1 MISNIDKTESERL
14 NQKLR
19 DIVTGKY
26 QSPAKQRN
34 NFFSTNL
41 NHVQNE
47 DSNLSIVPN
56 GTKDSNGVKHYTLE
70 KNAPAYLP
78 GAEKLFT
85 VRNNIVENQ
94 IKSINKQSE
103 RNEYYT
109 QKYKDTP
116 KTYEGYMNHAAYV
129 GDDEKRWL
137 EEQAAQYAT
146 VDDLKKKYNE
156 NNAEMVYLSKA
167 QDNLLNKMKEV
178 DEGGIE
184 YGKYANKYGK
194 LQIQRD
200 EIALEQKTLPYKISE
215 QARIT
220 AINERNK
227 YYSEKY
233 KDTPKT
239 YEGYMKHAQYVSS
252 DEREWLEKQAE
263 QYATPEDY
271 KKEADKASADYNYLN
286 SIKADVQG
294 NGGVASN
301 KLEDLISES
310 NRNYNKY
317 KSSAR
322 KKEYEE
328 KTKDIIEG
336 DARVRSIVQQYYAY
350 QKNSEQRKSDNDEA
364 VRIDLKSGNKY
375 TPEQEQRI
383 VENFN
388 NLANEGYDPKALYT
402 YYDRAMQEQASIE
415 NLQKIQQDAMN
426 NPVGASAWSV
436 LDNVVGS
443 VGDAFKYIGAGIAE
457 DVTGEYQWIDTND
470 TAAARV
476 NTVRST
482 VSDKIGADIGN
493 KTAGKVASFLYQTG
507 MSLADFAA
515 TLPLNLVPG
524 VGTGLQM
531 VLLSSE
537 AGTAAAKES
546 YDNTGSA
553 SKALSTGIWAG
564 IAEAFFEKFSIE
576 KTKYFASVTPDSVKS
591 IFKNAGKQMFTE
603 LTEEGLTTI
612 ANTMT
617 DCIING
623 NMSSIALEYQGYI
636 DEGYTKDE
644 ATAKCAGSFV
654 KQVLLDAAGGA
665 VSGGVL
671 GGTVSGISYAKGK
684 INSNIDMKK
693 SAEEIGK
700 EVMSGENFDINLLLE
715 QAKNSGS
722 EKAVSI
728 AKSIEKKMSG
738 NKNYKVNSV
747 DVGNLMKLIGAESLK
762 NTISENTDVKNDG
775 VTANEENINT
785 VSKEEITEHIKYN
798 FGNSHKNGITA
809 TDNKGKSVVIVGFES
824 SARYYGEADNKVR
837 VIADDGMVYN
847 ADSLTFNLPEYQS
860 LMNAAKN
867 FDTNGAGLLVQE
879 YGDYVNFKGKESD
892 INNYIDTFTQL
903 YEAGKMGAR
912 YNRVAAMKYYG
923 KYIDAI
929 GPQRA
934 MLAVEAGNKD
944 SDLFFNN
951 EEKLAR
957 IDRSSNVKANVYVEK
972 SAEEMVNLD
981 EGTRLALE
989 KLSEM
994 TGKEIILTADM
1005 DENGKIDFRNGKIY
1019 IRASLDGNYILPV
1032 AMHESM
1038 HSFRR
1043 ESSKDYRLI
1052 RNFVVDYLYASG
1064 HDVMKMAD
1072 NVKINY
1078 GDRLTTNEDW
1088 NEDCIE
1094 EIVCNSI
1101 MAIAGDESAMH
1112 KALQV
1117 AKADEGV
1124 LQKLANAIK
1133 NLASKI
1139 KEFIITHTTNE
1150 AAQAF
1155 VNDVKALDKLAEM
1168 FSNAADNIKAKSEEV
1183 ITNGQKNNTDKGVEN
1198 VKYSINK
1205 GFAKEYDNWDKKSTG
1220 FAFKVGTTST
1230 VLHKLGVNNKTIY
1243 WDATKI
1249 KKIKEKH
1256 PEMTDSIIK
1265 QVPNILENPII
1276 VMESNT
1282 VSGRLVLFGDV
1293 YDSKNNPVLV
1303 ALELNPT
1310 EKGGKS
1316 LNIIK
1321 IASAY
1326 GKDVDLQGFIN
1337 KSKILYVEPN
1347 KERTHNWLSV
1357 NRLKLPL
1364 PSTRFGFFNNSI
1376 SQNSKNVNTKNDESS
1391 NDIKYSI
1398 GYTTDNNPVVV
1409 INDDILKGVKK
1420 SDWVKTVKN
1429 TISDKFSNGIPIK
1442 GRFIKVNRITRNEYT
1457 NSKYSKNKKNYD
1469 TVIYKDKFKTANNL
1483 DEIIIASTNY
1493 VNEDLKHTRKDSFKE
1508 FARGDVLI
1516 RVGSNDYSAK
1526 VIVGFTKGN
1535 EMVLYDIIN
1544 FVPEKLDIKKI
1555 DTQYRPTTE
1564 NVESDRTSVSITNSI
1579 SENRNNVNTKNDE
1592 SSNDIK
1598 YSMGGLK
1605 AETADK
1611 SALEKAMELEKD
1623 GTDSEKIRKETGWF
1637 KGYDGK
1643 WRFEIDN
1650 SELEFKTD
1658 IEKNRAAAIELAKM
1672 KVKSAELEE
1681 KIVNDT
1687 ATKAEENEYYNL
1699 DEKMIEYRKG
1709 VKLSDVINH
1718 PKLFEAYPQLKN
1730 VDVYYEIS
1738 SVNRGVY
1745 SSNGNV
1751 IMLNPMHTID
1761 EQKEAI
1767 IHEIQH
1773 AIQGIENFANG
1784 SNLEYWKNLGY
1795 SDEEAMAMYYNT
1807 AGEREA
1813 RDVSARRDY
1822 NAEQRKNIRP
1832 DIDRKDVVF
1841 ANSGDAGYSADEN
1854 IMQNDFEKKV
1864 DQIENNTYNSND
1876 VVIMGKTPKILQDIG
1891 LNSLPVAMTKNHIYS
1906 VAVSEARAKSEG
1918 RYKKNTNYH
1927 NLGFN
1932 TVKKIYNK
1940 ISDPLMIIAHPDFT
1954 NKASRD
1960 STHKVIV
1967 LVDLSVNNKQV
1978 IAPILVDYE
1987 SIYSKKRMDVN
1998 LVATYFNKNNIND
2011 LIKEAIALEN
2021 NNQVGFYY
2029 LDKKRTQSIIKRT
2042 GYQLPRRLN
2051 NLSSNIIIRKIDSNV
2066 NKKINKITQSQ
2077 QFVRW
2082 FGDWQ
2087 NKPKTASKV
2096 VDGKGEPLVVYHQT
2110 ENDFN
2115 VFDTNKKG
2123 AGEFDSEMPTGIFMK
2138 PTNSN
2143 IGLSGNKQMALYA
2156 NIRNPLT
2163 VNNRAELVKFYEQ
2176 NIDGYKEARDYIS
2189 SIDSEYK
2196 QKYEQAE
2203 AEEDAEYSKLWTA
2216 REQGKIT
2223 EDEYQK
2229 AIESN
2234 ALDELEEEWHNKV
2247 NEASKE
2253 AKSLIDDYFKTSKYD
2268 GVIVK
2273 NDAGSFGRTTKTY
2286 IAFSNTQV
2294 KSATDNIGTFD
2305 GRNSD
2310 IRYAV
2315 DDTINDWLD
2324 DESTPQGIDYEKAVE
2339 KNPVI
2344 AVAKIYKSAAQTAK
2358 SGLAQGKNVKLAEKE
2373 YLRIAGSIM
2382 QTYGIK
2388 GKYNPNYKK
2397 ELASQLKNFVDSIG
2411 KKDANFTDLFEEL
2424 VNDCKGGI
2432 LLSGEYD
2439 KTLMREEREFLLDML
2454 QGKVLLIKPRDVQQI
2469 EEDYGSVANYR
2480 KKMFGKTYVA
2490 VKNKESGKGYYIED
2504 VITHIEENYPY
2515 LLNENAD
2522 GDMGY
2527 LWLEDLV
2534 NNVLKPKYKNPY
2546 FEGENS
2552 FYETPETAA
2561 IQMAFECASEIINAK
2576 TEKLKADTKADKK
2589 LIKEFETS
2597 QKEAINIATEIAEA
2611 KNKQYRQELKEAKER
2626 NIKLWKRNAK
2636 LSQEKKEEHRK
2647 RVEHSRELFSRLN
2660 KEKSKVRVEK
2670 NKNVYRNKIIEAQ
2683 KAIIASHYKTIREEY
2698 NEGRNKTE
2706 YLHKLGRMCD
2716 RLTKRLDGK
2725 AKNNEYIPDNLKGP
2739 IIDVL
2744 SCFTVK
2750 DAKNATPGYFGE
2762 WNRIKEVGES
2772 VAELA
2777 KEYNKMKPEPTPSTD
2792 LEKKEKEKP
2801 QNTFI
2806 DLESISYK
2814 EPVNKQL
2821 ENLAEMLE
2829 GQNIYT
2835 LTSHEL
2841 SAIYDTMQRLD
2852 ESLRDAVQIIVD
2864 GRKQN
2869 FKELAN
2875 EAMQEVKNNKARVD
2889 YSKMKNVLAAPAKQL
2904 GKSFVATHLDP
2915 VRYGRMLSNYHD
2927 DSIIYKMFS
2936 DLHKGENHAI
2946 ALQHKAISRIK
2957 EVTIKYSDEVKKI
2970 QNEDVKEF
2978 DFRDVE
2984 TGRRVPIT
2992 KGVLLAIYLTDR
3004 QKSGHIHLLGG
3015 TEETYAN
3022 EAGHYTVLPNLELS
3036 NKKLKRTANENS
3048 HKVRFNV
3055 ESLKRIEK
3063 YVQNDKVLTELAT
3076 AISEVYNQT
3085 LKQEINEVSMAKYG
3099 MKIATVKDYYPLKV
3113 DPNAG
3118 KYEKNLKTE
3127 FHDTRLKSRGFT
3139 KQRQWS
3145 ATPIVIDDALRN
3157 FVKQVKSVSEYCG
3170 LLIPIENLKKVY
3182 NYSDGSAT
3190 LQSTIKE
3197 RYGVTAEHYIDKLIG
3212 DLQQRADTIDNTFL
3226 DTIQSNY
3233 MGMKIMFNMGSMI
3246 KQLSA
3251 FPLANRYFGAKNV
3264 SLAALNLFRNKVDFD
3279 LYNKYTSYLWYRK
3292 EGNGTVVGELSREMS
3307 LVKKWQDTFDFVG
3320 KMDNRVVASLL
3331 YAAEL
3336 HVEQTTDLKK
3346 GTDAFYREVA
3356 RQFEKCIDET
3366 QPNNMVTSK
3375 PQYLRNKNLRRLSL
3389 NAFRSQNMAIGNT
3402 IFDSFFEMKARMAD
3416 DKINSTAES
3425 KAAKKA
3431 AVLKFVSCCSGA
3443 ISANLLLGALSVLSS
3458 VILYHHWDDLFDDEG
3473 NISGQKIALNYLDEV
3488 LNGIFGS
3495 FAMGDYLYDAVSS
3508 AIDIGKTYYGLQA
3521 MSVDSINDMVKDLI
3535 SGKALDALKT
3545 LLDCLGIPGTNFARF
3560 GSSIYAY
3567 YNDVAKG
3574 SGRIITDSKGNVN
3587 TDYLHYYI
3595 VEDKKSGN
3603 DTRAEHYENMW
3614 KEILIEEKG
3623 KTESEATS
3631 YIKNKIVTALS
3642 ADDDI
3647 EEAGVAKAN
3656 GNLADYEKYRQK
3668 VIDCGFDSKDVQK
3681 AIDRFIKSEAK
3692 LVSEIE
3698 DNEDR
3703 KQELIDNGFNE
3714 KGAEF
3719 VINKINE
3726 SKSDDETGST
3736 SVFDDTSEENEL
3748 VMYRYSD
3755 LFDALINGDT
3765 ENYSM
3770 IENYLIEKGGK
3781 TKKEIKSA
3789 MRSTSRTD
3797 KLWGE
3802 YIEASTGNDRQR
3814 TRELVTQLT
3823 RIYGSWENAKT
3834 ALKKYQNKI
3843 K

>member
-116 KTYEGYMNHAAYV
+116 KTYEGYMNHAQYV
-129 GDDEKRWL
+129 SSDEREWL

-146 VDDLKKKYNE
+146 ADDLKKKYNE

-200 EIALEQKTLPYKISE
+200 EIALEQKTLPYKISK

-239 YEGYMKHAQYVSS
+239 YEGYMKHAPYVSK

-263 QYATPEDY
+263 QYATAEDY

-310 NRNYNKY
+310 NTNYDKY

-436 LDNVVGS
+436 LDNAVGS

-457 DVTGEYQWIDTND
+457 DVTGEKQWINTYD

-531 VLLSSE
+531 VLLSTE
-537 AGTAAAKES
+537 AGTAAAKDAYE
-546 YDNTGSA
+546 NTGKA
-553 SKALSTGIWAG
+553 SNALMTGVAAG

-576 KTKYFASVTPDSVKS
+576 NLKAFEAVSPDSLKS
-591 IFKNAGKQMFTE
+591 VLKNAGKQMFTE
-603 LTEEGLTTI
+603 ASEEGLTTI

-636 DEGYTKDE
+636 DEGYTKEE
-644 ATAKCAGSFV
+644 ATAKCAENFG

-671 GGTVSGISYAKGK
+671 GGSVSGISYAKGK
-684 INSNIDMKK
+684 INTNIDMKK

-700 EVMSGENFDINLLLE
+700 EVMSDENFDINLLLE

-722 EKAVSI
+722 EKSVSI

-775 VTANEENINT
+775 VAANEENINT
-785 VSKEEITEHIKYN
+785 ISKEEITEHIKYN

-837 VIADDGMVYN
+837 VIADDGRVYN

-867 FDTNGAGLLVQE
+867 FDTNGAGTLVQE

-972 SAEEMVNLD
+972 SAEETVNLN

-1005 DENGKIDFRNGKIY
+1005 DENGRIDFRNGKIY
-1019 IRASLDGNYILPV
+1019 IRASLNGNYILPV

-1043 ESSKDYRLI
+1043 ESPKDYRLI

-1078 GDRLTTNEDW
+1078 GDRLTT

-1183 ITNGQKNNTDKGVEN
+1183 ITNGQKNNTGKGVEN
-1198 VKYSINK
+1198 VKYSIDK
-1205 GFAKEYDNWDKKSTG
+1205 HFAEKYDKWDKKSTG
-1220 FAFKVGTTST
+1220 FAFRVGSTSR
-1230 VLHKLGVNNKTIY
+1230 VLRKLGVNNKDIT
-1243 WDATKI
+1243 WDSSKI
-1249 KKIKEKH
+1249 IKIKEKH

-1282 VSGRLVLFGDV
+1282 VNGRLVLFGDV

-1310 EKGGKS
+1310 DRGGKS
-1316 LNIIK
+1316 LNVIK
-1321 IASAY
+1321 VASAY
-1326 GKDVDLQGFIN
+1326 GKEKNLQNFIN

-1347 KERTHNWLSV
+1347 KKRTHMWLRV
-1357 NRLKLPL
+1357 NRLQLPL
-1364 PSTRFGFFNNSI
+1364 LSSSTYGFFNNSI
-1376 SQNSKNVNTKNDESS
+1376 SQNSK
-1391 NDIKYSI
+1391 
-1398 GYTTDNNPVVV
+1398 
-1409 INDDILKGVKK
+1409 
-1420 SDWVKTVKN
+1420 
-1429 TISDKFSNGIPIK
+1429 
-1442 GRFIKVNRITRNEYT
+1442 
-1457 NSKYSKNKKNYD
+1457 
-1469 TVIYKDKFKTANNL
+1469 
-1483 DEIIIASTNY
+1483 
-1493 VNEDLKHTRKDSFKE
+1493 
-1508 FARGDVLI
+1508 
-1516 RVGSNDYSAK
+1516 
-1526 VIVGFTKGN
+1526 
-1535 EMVLYDIIN
+1535 
-1544 FVPEKLDIKKI
+1544 
-1555 DTQYRPTTE
+1555 
-1564 NVESDRTSVSITNSI
+1564 
-1579 SENRNNVNTKNDE
+1579 NVNTKNDE

-1681 KIVNDT
+1681 KIVNNT

-1773 AIQGIENFANG
+1773 AIQEIENFANG

-1841 ANSGDAGYSADEN
+1841 ANSGDAGYSADK
-1854 IMQNDFEKKV
+1854 DFTKYDNLETLDDKEIKVYNKRGWAYGLFNREDMKLLNEKFSELDRRLNSRTDNMLADGTRIV
-1864 DQIENNTYNSND
+1864 EVNNKIVSIGGTYND
-1876 VVIMGKTPKILQDIG
+1876 PE
-1891 LNSLPVAMTKNHIYS
+1891 IYS
-1906 VAVSEARAKSEG
+1906 VLLINAENETYAEYVKEEILGYVNEQRNYSRRKYEEIWETTPFVYGEENIRHYNAYDYI
-1918 RYKKNTNYH
+1918 YKKGGDDTGLRATLPGDFSRY
-1927 NLGFN
+1927 G
-1932 TVKKIYNK
+1932 YNK
-1940 ISDPLMIIAHPDFT
+1940 
-1954 NKASRD
+1954 
-1960 STHKVIV
+1960 
-1967 LVDLSVNNKQV
+1967 
-1978 IAPILVDYE
+1978 E
-1987 SIYSKKRMDVN
+1987 
-1998 LVATYFNKNNIND
+1998 
-2011 LIKEAIALEN
+2011 
-2021 NNQVGFYY
+2021 
-2029 LDKKRTQSIIKRT
+2029 
-2042 GYQLPRRLN
+2042 
-2051 NLSSNIIIRKIDSNV
+2051 SNIRGTSDAN
-2066 NKKINKITQSQ
+2066 
-2077 QFVRW
+2077 
-2082 FGDWQ
+2082 
-2087 NKPKTASKV
+2087 A
-2096 VDGKGEPLVVYHQT
+2096 KGEVSAVQ
-2110 ENDFN
+2110 
-2115 VFDTNKKG
+2115 
-2123 AGEFDSEMPTGIFMK
+2123 
-2138 PTNSN
+2138 
-2143 IGLSGNKQMALYA
+2143 
-2156 NIRNPLT
+2156 
-2163 VNNRAELVKFYEQ
+2163 
-2176 NIDGYKEARDYIS
+2176 
-2189 SIDSEYK
+2189 
-2196 QKYEQAE
+2196 
-2203 AEEDAEYSKLWTA
+2203 
-2216 REQGKIT
+2216 
-2223 EDEYQK
+2223 
-2229 AIESN
+2229 
-2234 ALDELEEEWHNKV
+2234 LDE
-2247 NEASKE
+2247 
-2253 AKSLIDDYFKTSKYD
+2253 DT
-2268 GVIVK
+2268 
-2273 NDAGSFGRTTKTY
+2273 
-2286 IAFSNTQV
+2286 
-2294 KSATDNIGTFD
+2294 
-2305 GRNSD
+2305 SD
-2310 IRYAV
+2310 IKYAT

-2324 DESTPQGIDYEKAVE
+2324 DESTPQGIDFDKAVE

-2358 SGLAQGKNVKLAEKE
+2358 SGLAQGKNVKLDEKE

-2439 KTLMREEREFLLDML
+2439 TTLMREEREFVLDML

-2480 KKMFGKTYVA
+2480 KKMFGKTYVV

-2552 FYETPETAA
+2552 FYENPETAA

-2576 TEKLKADTKADKK
+2576 AEKLKADTKADKK

-2636 LSQEKKEEHRK
+2636 LSKQM
-2647 RVEHSRELFSRLN
+2647 
-2660 KEKSKVRVEK
+2660 KSLSIYKLYEDQKDK
-2670 NKNVYRNKIIEAQ
+2670 NTVLRGKNAYRNKVIKAQ

-2698 NEGRNKTE
+2698 NENREKTL
-2706 YLHKLGRMCD
+2706 YLNKLGKMCD

-2750 DAKNATPGYFGE
+2750 NAKNATPGYFGE
-2762 WNRIKEVGES
+2762 WNRLKEVGER
-2772 VAELA
+2772 VAELESA
-2777 KEYNKMKPEPTPSTD
+2777 YRELNKDKSANE
-2792 LEKKEKEKP
+2792 EKSKSS
-2801 QNTFI
+2801 FI
-2806 DLESISYK
+2806 DIESIHYK
-2814 EPVNKQL
+2814 VGVMKQL
-2821 ENLAEMLE
+2821 ENLKALVK
-2829 GQNIYT
+2829 GHNIYT
-2835 LTSHEL
+2835 LTSNEL
-2841 SAIYDTMQRLD
+2841 VAIYDTMQMLD
-2852 ESLRDAVQIIVD
+2852 ESLKDAVQIIVD

-2869 FKELAN
+2869 FMALAD

-2927 DSIIYKMFS
+2927 DSIIYKLFS
-2936 DLHKGENHAI
+2936 GLHEGENKAI
-2946 ALQHKAISRIK
+2946 TIQQKAISRIK
-2957 EVTIKYSDEVKKI
+2957 KVTLKYKKEIKGI

-2978 DFRDVE
+2978 DFRDAV
-2984 TGRRVPIT
+2984 TGKRVPIT

-3022 EAGHYTVLPNLELS
+3022 KAGHYTVLPNLELS
-3036 NKKLKRTANENS
+3036 NKNLKRTATENS

-3063 YVQNDKVLTELAT
+3063 YVQNDKVLMELAT
-3076 AISEVYNQT
+3076 AISEAYNQT

-3099 MKIATVKDYYPLKV
+3099 MKIATVKDYYPLQV
-3113 DPNAG
+3113 YRDAG
-3118 KYEKNLKTE
+3118 KYEKNLETE

-3170 LLIPIENLKKVY
+3170 LLIPIENFKKVY

-3190 LQSTIKE
+3190 LHSTIKE
-3197 RYGVTAEHYIDKLIG
+3197 RYGVSAEHYIDKLIG
-3212 DLQQRADTIDNTFL
+3212 DLQNRADTTDRTIL
-3226 DTIQSNY
+3226 DKIQSNF
-3233 MGMKIMFNMGSMI
+3233 MGMKIAFNFGSMI
-3246 KQLSA
+3246 KQVSA

-3264 SLAALNLFRNKVDFD
+3264 SLAAMNLFRNKVDFD

-3292 EGNGTVVGELSREMS
+3292 EGNGTVIGELSKEMS
-3307 LVKKWQDTFDFVG
+3307 LTNKGMGFLDIVS
-3320 KMDNRVVASLL
+3320 KMDNRVVSSLL

-3356 RQFEKCIDET
+3356 RQFEKCIDES
-3366 QPNNMVTSK
+3366 QPNNMITSK
-3375 PQYLRNKNLRRLSL
+3375 PQYLRNKALRLLSL

-3402 IFDSFFEMKARMAD
+3402 MLDSFLEMKARMND
-3416 DKINSTAES
+3416 YKNNSTVE
-3425 KAAKKA
+3425 AKKA
-3431 AVLKFVSCCSGA
+3431 RKEAILKFVSCCAGA
-3443 ISANLLLGALSVLSS
+3443 FCSNLLLGALSLLSS
-3458 VILYHHWDDLFDDEG
+3458 ICLYHRWDDLFDDEG
-3473 NISGQKIALNYLDEV
+3473 NISAKNIGFSYINEV

-3508 AIDIGKTYYGLQA
+3508 AIDKDKTFYGLQV
-3521 MSVDSINDMVKDLI
+3521 MSVDSINDMIQNITSGKYWEFLKVFADCVGVPVTNAARLITSAMAYSKDL
-3535 SGKALDALKT
+3535 
-3545 LLDCLGIPGTNFARF
+3545 TN
-3560 GSSIYAY
+3560 
-3567 YNDVAKG
+3567 
-3574 SGRIITDSKGNVN
+3574 GRIISDNKGNVN

-3623 KTESEATS
+3623 KTESEATD
-3631 YIKNKIVTALS
+3631 YIKSKIVTALS

-3748 VMYRYSD
+3748 VMYSYSD

-3781 TKKEIKSA
+3781 TKQEIKSA

>member
-94 IKSINKQSE
+94 IESINKQSE

-137 EEQAAQYAT
+137 EEQAEQYAT
-146 VDDLKKKYNE
+146 ADDYKREAAKAKADYNYYKILGE
-156 NNAEMVYLSKA
+156 KVKNDSVYYQYVSA
-167 QDNLLNKMKEV
+167 S
-178 DEGGIE
+178 
-184 YGKYANKYGK
+184 KYAQQKQSDLQNSADKIKDRKDEADNRIKAAESKGK
-194 LQIQRD
+194 
-200 EIALEQKTLPYKISE
+200 E
-215 QARIT
+215 
-220 AINERNK
+220 K
-227 YYSEKY
+227 YYEEKY

-239 YEGYMKHAQYVSS
+239 YEGYMKHAPYVSEE
-252 DEREWLEKQAE
+252 ERQWLESQADE
-263 QYATPEDY
+263 FATSEDY
-271 KKEADKASADYNYLN
+271 KKEIEKAKAEHAYLYNIYKEN
-286 SIKADVQG
+286 
-294 NGGVASN
+294 
-301 KLEDLISES
+301 ES
-310 NRNYNKY
+310 NGTTVSKSDAKVEDSIISKLNEISKY
-317 KSSAR
+317 ESKLR

-436 LDNVVGS
+436 LDNAVGS

-457 DVTGEYQWIDTND
+457 EVTGEYQWINTYD

-493 KTAGKVASFLYQTG
+493 ETAGKVASFLYQTG

-531 VLLSSE
+531 VLLSTE
-537 AGTAAAKES
+537 AGTAAAKDAYE
-546 YDNTGSA
+546 NTGKA
-553 SKALSTGIWAG
+553 SNALMTGVAAG

-576 KTKYFASVTPDSVKS
+576 NLKAFEAVSPDSLKS
-591 IFKNAGKQMFTE
+591 VLKNAGKQMFTE
-603 LTEEGLTTI
+603 ASEEGLTTI

-644 ATAKCAGSFV
+644 ATAKCAENFG

-671 GGTVSGISYAKGK
+671 GGGVSAVSYAKGK

-700 EVMSGENFDINLLLE
+700 EVMSDENFDINLLLE

-775 VTANEENINT
+775 VTANEGNINT

-837 VIADDGMVYN
+837 VIADDGRVYN

-867 FDTNGAGLLVQE
+867 FDTNGAGTLVQE
-879 YGDYVNFKGKESD
+879 YGDYVNFKGKESN

-1005 DENGKIDFRNGKIY
+1005 DENGRIDFRNGKIY

-1032 AMHESM
+1032 AMHEAM

-1043 ESSKDYRLI
+1043 ESPKDYRLI
-1052 RNFVVDYLYASG
+1052 RNFVVDYLYAG
-1064 HDVMKMAD
+1064 GRDVMKMAD

-1078 GDRLTTNEDW
+1078 GDRLTT

-1168 FSNAADNIKAKSEEV
+1168 FSDAADNIKAKSEEV
-1183 ITNGQKNNTDKGVEN
+1183 ITNEQKNNTDKGVESGD
-1198 VKYSINK
+1198 VKYSIKENVKNK
-1205 GFAKEYDNWDKKSTG
+1205 VSGEIYDKVVVLDTNIFKGIPPRNWGKTFRNFISKHLIGKKFLTFDENGKEEIIEFAKPNERVTKNGANNSHKVIDKLSRKSDRNSKLVIVHSDEVINISEKQHENAEHSHQWLDENG
-1220 FAFKVGTTST
+1220 WEFRNAFVMDKYG
-1230 VLHKLGVNNKTIY
+1230 KIY
-1243 WDATKI
+1243 SVTLNIAKSKDGR
-1249 KKIKEKH
+1249 
-1256 PEMTDSIIK
+1256 
-1265 QVPNILENPII
+1265 NILYDINKINE
-1276 VMESNT
+1276 V
-1282 VSGRLVLFGDV
+1282 GYGDV
-1293 YDSKNNPVLV
+1293 LSNAKGKRSSHINPNFV
-1303 ALELNPT
+1303 T
-1310 EKGGKS
+1310 
-1316 LNIIK
+1316 
-1321 IASAY
+1321 
-1326 GKDVDLQGFIN
+1326 
-1337 KSKILYVEPN
+1337 
-1347 KERTHNWLSV
+1347 
-1357 NRLKLPL
+1357 
-1364 PSTRFGFFNNSI
+1364 NSI
-1376 SQNSKNVNTKNDESS
+1376 SQ
-1391 NDIKYSI
+1391 
-1398 GYTTDNNPVVV
+1398 
-1409 INDDILKGVKK
+1409 
-1420 SDWVKTVKN
+1420 
-1429 TISDKFSNGIPIK
+1429 
-1442 GRFIKVNRITRNEYT
+1442 
-1457 NSKYSKNKKNYD
+1457 
-1469 TVIYKDKFKTANNL
+1469 
-1483 DEIIIASTNY
+1483 
-1493 VNEDLKHTRKDSFKE
+1493 
-1508 FARGDVLI
+1508 
-1516 RVGSNDYSAK
+1516 
-1526 VIVGFTKGN
+1526 
-1535 EMVLYDIIN
+1535 
-1544 FVPEKLDIKKI
+1544 
-1555 DTQYRPTTE
+1555 
-1564 NVESDRTSVSITNSI
+1564 
-1579 SENRNNVNTKNDE
+1579 SENNVNTKNDE

-1699 DEKMIEYRKG
+1699 DEKMIEYKKG

-1813 RDVSARRDY
+1813 RDVSARRNY

-1841 ANSGDAGYSADEN
+1841 ANSGDAGYLIDDTKSSAEKYSEDDFENKVVYPNMDERQRAQILRNERIKLSSYDSKNALSPDDVASLENSVKRNAFKILRELGTKFKVYKNYTNEN
-1854 IMQNDFEKKV
+1854 IELDFDYSKSGLKESIDKQGNITTNYTDFAKMLTVFDDVIRNAVPIEVHTDKYVGTKRENPDLKYDYVLLSAFTDDDYIVPVELHIKEYKESYRINNKLYVSITLGKIKNEDNIITGSLLKNNNEVANSVPLSSEVSIPQLVSKVNEKLGNFYK
-1864 DQIENNTYNSND
+1864 Y
-1876 VVIMGKTPKILQDIG
+1876 
-1891 LNSLPVAMTKNHIYS
+1891 LPDELL
-1906 VAVSEARAKSEG
+1906 SETQLK
-1918 RYKKNTNYH
+1918 YKKIAAEKDRQRLSTMR
-1927 NLGFN
+1927 
-1932 TVKKIYNK
+1932 NK
-1940 ISDPLMIIAHPDFT
+1940 TI
-1954 NKASRD
+1954 
-1960 STHKVIV
+1960 
-1967 LVDLSVNNKQV
+1967 
-1978 IAPILVDYE
+1978 
-1987 SIYSKKRMDVN
+1987 
-1998 LVATYFNKNNIND
+1998 
-2011 LIKEAIALEN
+2011 
-2021 NNQVGFYY
+2021 
-2029 LDKKRTQSIIKRT
+2029 
-2042 GYQLPRRLN
+2042 
-2051 NLSSNIIIRKIDSNV
+2051 
-2066 NKKINKITQSQ
+2066 
-2077 QFVRW
+2077 
-2082 FGDWQ
+2082 
-2087 NKPKTASKV
+2087 
-2096 VDGKGEPLVVYHQT
+2096 QT
-2110 ENDFN
+2110 EN
-2115 VFDTNKKG
+2115 K
-2123 AGEFDSEMPTGIFMK
+2123 
-2138 PTNSN
+2138 
-2143 IGLSGNKQMALYA
+2143 
-2156 NIRNPLT
+2156 
-2163 VNNRAELVKFYEQ
+2163 
-2176 NIDGYKEARDYIS
+2176 
-2189 SIDSEYK
+2189 
-2196 QKYEQAE
+2196 
-2203 AEEDAEYSKLWTA
+2203 
-2216 REQGKIT
+2216 
-2223 EDEYQK
+2223 
-2229 AIESN
+2229 
-2234 ALDELEEEWHNKV
+2234 
-2247 NEASKE
+2247 
-2253 AKSLIDDYFKTSKYD
+2253 
-2268 GVIVK
+2268 
-2273 NDAGSFGRTTKTY
+2273 
-2286 IAFSNTQV
+2286 
-2294 KSATDNIGTFD
+2294 
-2305 GRNSD
+2305 SD
-2310 IRYAV
+2310 IKYAT
-2315 DDTINDWLD
+2315 DDTINDWID

-2358 SGLAQGKNVKLAEKE
+2358 SGLAQGKNVKLDEKE

-2439 KTLMREEREFLLDML
+2439 TTLMKDEREFVLD
-2454 QGKVLLIKPRDVQQI
+2454 LIHDKTLFIRPRDIQQI

-2670 NKNVYRNKIIEAQ
+2670 NKNAYSNKIIEAQ

-2698 NEGRNKTE
+2698 NENREKTL
-2706 YLHKLGRMCD
+2706 YLNKLGKMCD

-2777 KEYNKMKPEPTPSTD
+2777 KEYNNMKPEPTPSTD

-2806 DLESISYK
+2806 DIESISYK

-2821 ENLAEMLE
+2821 ENLKALVK
-2829 GQNIYT
+2829 GHNIYT
-2835 LTSHEL
+2835 LTSNEL
-2841 SAIYDTMQRLD
+2841 VAIYDTMQMLD

-2927 DSIIYKMFS
+2927 DSIIYKLFS
-2936 DLHKGENHAI
+2936 GLHEGENKAI
-2946 ALQHKAISRIK
+2946 TIQQKAISRIK

-3048 HKVRFNV
+3048 HKVRLNV

-3063 YVQNDKVLTELAT
+3063 YVQNDKVLMELAT

-3145 ATPIVIDDALRN
+3145 DTPIVIDDALRN

-3170 LLIPIENLKKVY
+3170 LLIPIENFKKVY

-3197 RYGVTAEHYIDKLIG
+3197 RYGVSAEHYIDKLIG

-3233 MGMKIMFNMGSMI
+3233 MGMKIAFNFGSMI
-3246 KQLSA
+3246 KQVSA

-3292 EGNGTVVGELSREMS
+3292 EGNGTVIGELSKEMS
-3307 LVKKWQDTFDFVG
+3307 LTSKGMGFLDIVS
-3320 KMDNRVVASLL
+3320 KMDNRVVSSLL

-3375 PQYLRNKNLRRLSL
+3375 PQYMRNKNLRRLSL

-3443 ISANLLLGALSVLSS
+3443 ISANLLLGALSLLSS
-3458 VILYHHWDDLFDDEG
+3458 ICLYHRWDDLFDDEG

-3495 FAMGDYLYDAVSS
+3495 FAMGDYLYSAVSS

-3574 SGRIITDSKGNVN
+3574 SGRIITDNKGNVN

-3647 EEAGVAKAN
+3647 EESGVAKAN

>member
-47 DSNLSIVPN
+47 DSNLSVVPN
-56 GTKDSNGVKHYTLE
+56 GTKDSNGVTHYTLE

-85 VRNNIVENQ
+85 VRNNIIENQ

-129 GDDEKRWL
+129 SDDEKRWL

-239 YEGYMKHAQYVSS
+239 YEGYMQYAPYVSEE
-252 DEREWLEKQAE
+252 ERQWLESQADE
-263 QYATPEDY
+263 FATSEDY
-271 KKEADKASADYNYLN
+271 KKEADKASANYNYLN

-310 NRNYNKY
+310 NRNYDKY

-436 LDNVVGS
+436 LDNAVGS

-457 DVTGEYQWIDTND
+457 DVTGEYQWINTYD

-493 KTAGKVASFLYQTG
+493 ETAGKVSSFLYQTG

-623 NMSSIALEYQGYI
+623 DMSSIALEYQGYI

-700 EVMSGENFDINLLLE
+700 EVMSDENFDINLLLE

-775 VTANEENINT
+775 VTANEGNINT

-837 VIADDGMVYN
+837 VIADDGRVYN

-867 FDTNGAGLLVQE
+867 FDTNGAGTLVQE

-972 SAEEMVNLD
+972 SAEETVNLN

-1005 DENGKIDFRNGKIY
+1005 DENGRIDFRNGKIY

-1043 ESSKDYRLI
+1043 ESPKDYRLI

-1078 GDRLTTNEDW
+1078 GDRLTT

-1183 ITNGQKNNTDKGVEN
+1183 ITNEQKNNTGKGVEN
-1198 VKYSINK
+1198 VKYSIDK
-1205 GFAKEYDNWDKKSTG
+1205 GFAKEYDNWDKKSDKIS
-1220 FAFKVGTTST
+1220 FSVGSTSS
-1230 VLHKLGVNNKTIY
+1230 VLRKLGVDNKKIT
-1243 WDATKI
+1243 WDSSKIIKI
-1249 KKIKEKH
+1249 KNKH

-1282 VSGRLVLFGDV
+1282 VNGRLVLFGDV

-1310 EKGGKS
+1310 DRGGKS
-1316 LNIIK
+1316 LNVIK
-1321 IASAY
+1321 VASAY
-1326 GKDVDLQGFIN
+1326 GKEKNLQNFIN

-1347 KERTHNWLSV
+1347 KKRTHMWLKV
-1357 NRLKLPL
+1357 NRLQLPL
-1364 PSTRFGFFNNSI
+1364 LSSSTYGFFNNSI

-1391 NDIKYSI
+1391 NDIKYS
-1398 GYTTDNNPVVV
+1398 
-1409 INDDILKGVKK
+1409 
-1420 SDWVKTVKN
+1420 
-1429 TISDKFSNGIPIK
+1429 
-1442 GRFIKVNRITRNEYT
+1442 
-1457 NSKYSKNKKNYD
+1457 
-1469 TVIYKDKFKTANNL
+1469 
-1483 DEIIIASTNY
+1483 
-1493 VNEDLKHTRKDSFKE
+1493 
-1508 FARGDVLI
+1508 
-1516 RVGSNDYSAK
+1516 
-1526 VIVGFTKGN
+1526 
-1535 EMVLYDIIN
+1535 
-1544 FVPEKLDIKKI
+1544 
-1555 DTQYRPTTE
+1555 
-1564 NVESDRTSVSITNSI
+1564 
-1579 SENRNNVNTKNDE
+1579 
-1592 SSNDIK
+1592 
-1598 YSMGGLK
+1598 MGGLK
-1605 AETADK
+1605 AETSDK
-1611 SALEKAMELEKD
+1611 SALEKAMELDKD

-2253 AKSLIDDYFKTSKYD
+2253 AKSLIDDYFRNSNYD

-2358 SGLAQGKNVKLAEKE
+2358 SGLAQGKNVKLDEKE

-2411 KKDANFTDLFEEL
+2411 KKDANFTDLFEEF

-2439 KTLMREEREFLLDML
+2439 TTLMKDEREFVLDML

-2626 NIKLWKRNAK
+2626 NTELWKRNAK

-2670 NKNVYRNKIIEAQ
+2670 NKNAYSNKIIEAQ
-2683 KAIIASHYKTIREEY
+2683 KAIIASHFKTIREEY
-2698 NEGRNKTE
+2698 NENREKTL
-2706 YLHKLGRMCD
+2706 YLNKLGKMCD

-2744 SCFTVK
+2744 SCFTIK

-2762 WNRIKEVGES
+2762 WNRLKEVGER
-2772 VAELA
+2772 VAELESA
-2777 KEYNKMKPEPTPSTD
+2777 YRELNKDKSANE
-2792 LEKKEKEKP
+2792 EKSKSS
-2801 QNTFI
+2801 FI
-2806 DLESISYK
+2806 DIESIHYK
-2814 EPVNKQL
+2814 VGVMKQL
-2821 ENLAEMLE
+2821 ENLKALVK
-2829 GQNIYT
+2829 GHNIYT
-2835 LTSHEL
+2835 LTSNEL
-2841 SAIYDTMQRLD
+2841 VAIYDTMQMLD

-2869 FKELAN
+2869 FMALAN

-2927 DSIIYKMFS
+2927 DSIIYKLFS
-2936 DLHKGENHAI
+2936 GLHEGENKAI
-2946 ALQHKAISRIK
+2946 TIQQKAISRIK
-2957 EVTIKYSDEVKKI
+2957 EVTLKYEKEIKGI

-2978 DFRDVE
+2978 DFRDAV
-2984 TGRRVPIT
+2984 TGKRVPIT
-2992 KGVLLAIYLTDR
+2992 KSVLLAIYLTDR

-3022 EAGHYTVLPNLELS
+3022 KAGHYTVLPNLELS
-3036 NKKLKRTANENS
+3036 NKNLKRTANENS

-3063 YVQNDKVLTELAT
+3063 YVQNDKVLMELAT

-3099 MKIATVKDYYPLKV
+3099 MKIATVKDYYPLQV
-3113 DPNAG
+3113 YRDAG
-3118 KYEKNLKTE
+3118 KYEKNLETE

-3170 LLIPIENLKKVY
+3170 LLIPIENFKKVY

-3197 RYGVTAEHYIDKLIG
+3197 RYGVSAEHYIDKLIG
-3212 DLQQRADTIDNTFL
+3212 DLQNRADTTDRTIL
-3226 DTIQSNY
+3226 DKIQSNF
-3233 MGMKIMFNMGSMI
+3233 MGMKIAFNFGSMI
-3246 KQLSA
+3246 KQVSA

-3264 SLAALNLFRNKVDFD
+3264 SLAAMNLFRNKVDVD
-3279 LYNKYTSYLWYRK
+3279 LYDKYTSYLWYRK
-3292 EGNGTVVGELSREMS
+3292 EGNGTVIGELSKEMS
-3307 LVKKWQDTFDFVG
+3307 LTSKGMGFLDIVS
-3320 KMDNRVVASLL
+3320 KMDNRVVTSLL

-3366 QPNNMVTSK
+3366 QPNNMITSK
-3375 PQYLRNKNLRRLSL
+3375 PQYLRNKALRLLSF

-3402 IFDSFFEMKARMAD
+3402 MLDSFLEMKARMND
-3416 DKINSTAES
+3416 YKNNSTVE
-3425 KAAKKA
+3425 AKKA
-3431 AVLKFVSCCSGA
+3431 RKEAILKFVSCCAGA
-3443 ISANLLLGALSVLSS
+3443 FCSHLLLAALSLLSMAG
-3458 VILYHHWDDLFDDEG
+3458 LYHRWDDLFDDEG
-3473 NISGQKIALNYLDEV
+3473 NISAKNIGLSYINEV

-3508 AIDIGKTYYGLQA
+3508 AIDKDKTFYGLQV
-3521 MSVDSINDMVKDLI
+3521 MSVDSINDMIQNITSGKYWEFVKVLFDCVGVPLTNAARLITSAMAYSKDL
-3535 SGKALDALKT
+3535 
-3545 LLDCLGIPGTNFARF
+3545 TN
-3560 GSSIYAY
+3560 
-3567 YNDVAKG
+3567 
-3574 SGRIITDSKGNVN
+3574 GRIITDNKGNVN

-3623 KTESEATS
+3623 KTESEATD
-3631 YIKNKIVTALS
+3631 YIKSKIVTALS

-3668 VIDCGFDSKDVQK
+3668 VIDYGFDSKDVQK
-3681 AIDRFIKSEAK
+3681 AIDRFISAEAK

-3748 VMYRYSD
+3748 VMYSYSD

>member
-146 VDDLKKKYNE
+146 ADDLKKKYNE

-200 EIALEQKTLPYKISE
+200 EIALEQKTLPYKISK

-263 QYATPEDY
+263 QYATAEDY

-301 KLEDLISES
+301 KLEDLISEA
-310 NRNYNKY
+310 NTNYNKY

-436 LDNVVGS
+436 LDNAVGS

-457 DVTGEYQWIDTND
+457 GVTGEYQWINTYD

-493 KTAGKVASFLYQTG
+493 ETAGKVASFLYQTG

-531 VLLSSE
+531 VLLSTE
-537 AGTAAAKES
+537 AGTAAAKDAYE
-546 YDNTGSA
+546 NTGKA
-553 SKALSTGIWAG
+553 SNALMTGVAAG

-576 KTKYFASVTPDSVKS
+576 NLKAFEAVSPDSLKS
-591 IFKNAGKQMFTE
+591 VLKNAGKQMFTE
-603 LTEEGLTTI
+603 ASEEGLTTI

-636 DEGYTKDE
+636 DEGYTKEE
-644 ATAKCAGSFV
+644 ATAKCAENFG

-700 EVMSGENFDINLLLE
+700 EVMSDENFDINLLLE
-715 QAKNSGS
+715 QAKNSS
-722 EKAVSI
+722 NEKAENI

-762 NTISENTDVKNDG
+762 NTISENTDVKNDE

-837 VIADDGMVYN
+837 VIADDGRVYN

-867 FDTNGAGLLVQE
+867 FDTNGAGTLVQE
-879 YGDYVNFKGKESD
+879 YGNYVNFKGKESD

-972 SAEEMVNLD
+972 SAEETVNLD

-1005 DENGKIDFRNGKIY
+1005 DENGRIDFRNGKIY
-1019 IRASLDGNYILPV
+1019 IRASLNGNYILPV

-1043 ESSKDYRLI
+1043 ESPKDYRLI

-1078 GDRLTTNEDW
+1078 GDRLTT

-1168 FSNAADNIKAKSEEV
+1168 FSDAADNIKAKSEEV
-1183 ITNGQKNNTDKGVEN
+1183 ITNEQKNNTDKGVEN

-1391 NDIKYSI
+1391 NDIKYS
-1398 GYTTDNNPVVV
+1398 
-1409 INDDILKGVKK
+1409 
-1420 SDWVKTVKN
+1420 
-1429 TISDKFSNGIPIK
+1429 
-1442 GRFIKVNRITRNEYT
+1442 
-1457 NSKYSKNKKNYD
+1457 
-1469 TVIYKDKFKTANNL
+1469 
-1483 DEIIIASTNY
+1483 
-1493 VNEDLKHTRKDSFKE
+1493 
-1508 FARGDVLI
+1508 
-1516 RVGSNDYSAK
+1516 
-1526 VIVGFTKGN
+1526 
-1535 EMVLYDIIN
+1535 
-1544 FVPEKLDIKKI
+1544 
-1555 DTQYRPTTE
+1555 
-1564 NVESDRTSVSITNSI
+1564 
-1579 SENRNNVNTKNDE
+1579 
-1592 SSNDIK
+1592 
-1598 YSMGGLK
+1598 MGGLK

-1650 SELEFKTD
+1650 SELKFKTD

-1681 KIVNDT
+1681 KIVNNT

-1813 RDVSARRDY
+1813 RDVSARRNY

-1841 ANSGDAGYSADEN
+1841 ANSGDAGYLIDDTKSSAEKYSEDDFENKVVYPNMDERQRAQILRNERIKLSSYDSKNALSPDDVASLENSVKRNAFKILRELGTKFNVYKNYTNEN
-1854 IMQNDFEKKV
+1854 IELDFDYSKSGLKESIDKQGNITTNYTDFAKMLTVFDDVIRNAVPIEVHTDKYVGTKRENPDLKYDYVLLSAFTDDNYIVPVELHIKEYKDSYRINNKLYVSITLGKIKNEDNIITGSLLKNNNEVANSVPLSSEVSIPQLVSKVNEKLGNFYK
-1864 DQIENNTYNSND
+1864 Y
-1876 VVIMGKTPKILQDIG
+1876 
-1891 LNSLPVAMTKNHIYS
+1891 LPDELL
-1906 VAVSEARAKSEG
+1906 SETQLK
-1918 RYKKNTNYH
+1918 YKKIAAEKDRQRLSTMR
-1927 NLGFN
+1927 
-1932 TVKKIYNK
+1932 NK
-1940 ISDPLMIIAHPDFT
+1940 TI
-1954 NKASRD
+1954 
-1960 STHKVIV
+1960 
-1967 LVDLSVNNKQV
+1967 
-1978 IAPILVDYE
+1978 
-1987 SIYSKKRMDVN
+1987 
-1998 LVATYFNKNNIND
+1998 
-2011 LIKEAIALEN
+2011 
-2021 NNQVGFYY
+2021 
-2029 LDKKRTQSIIKRT
+2029 
-2042 GYQLPRRLN
+2042 
-2051 NLSSNIIIRKIDSNV
+2051 
-2066 NKKINKITQSQ
+2066 
-2077 QFVRW
+2077 
-2082 FGDWQ
+2082 
-2087 NKPKTASKV
+2087 
-2096 VDGKGEPLVVYHQT
+2096 QT
-2110 ENDFN
+2110 EN
-2115 VFDTNKKG
+2115 K
-2123 AGEFDSEMPTGIFMK
+2123 
-2138 PTNSN
+2138 
-2143 IGLSGNKQMALYA
+2143 
-2156 NIRNPLT
+2156 
-2163 VNNRAELVKFYEQ
+2163 
-2176 NIDGYKEARDYIS
+2176 
-2189 SIDSEYK
+2189 
-2196 QKYEQAE
+2196 
-2203 AEEDAEYSKLWTA
+2203 
-2216 REQGKIT
+2216 
-2223 EDEYQK
+2223 
-2229 AIESN
+2229 
-2234 ALDELEEEWHNKV
+2234 
-2247 NEASKE
+2247 
-2253 AKSLIDDYFKTSKYD
+2253 
-2268 GVIVK
+2268 
-2273 NDAGSFGRTTKTY
+2273 
-2286 IAFSNTQV
+2286 
-2294 KSATDNIGTFD
+2294 
-2305 GRNSD
+2305 SD
-2310 IRYAV
+2310 IKYAT

-2358 SGLAQGKNVKLAEKE
+2358 SGLAQGKNVKLDEKE

-2411 KKDANFTDLFEEL
+2411 KKDANFTDLFEEF

-2439 KTLMREEREFLLDML
+2439 KTLMREEREFVLNML

-2480 KKMFGKTYVA
+2480 KKMFGKTYVV

-2561 IQMAFECASEIINAK
+2561 IQMAFECASKIINAK

-2589 LIKEFETS
+2589 LIKEIETS

-2626 NIKLWKRNAK
+2626 NTELWKRNAK

-2670 NKNVYRNKIIEAQ
+2670 NKNAYRNKIIEAQ

-2698 NEGRNKTE
+2698 NENREKTL
-2706 YLHKLGRMCD
+2706 YLNKLGKMCD
-2716 RLTKRLDGK
+2716 RLTKRLGGK

-2762 WNRIKEVGES
+2762 WNRLKEVGER

-2777 KEYNKMKPEPTPSTD
+2777 KEYNNMEPEPTPSTD
-2792 LEKKEKEKP
+2792 LEKKEEEKP

-2806 DLESISYK
+2806 DIESIHYK
-2814 EPVNKQL
+2814 VDVMEQL
-2821 ENLAEMLE
+2821 KNLAEMLE

-2841 SAIYDTMQRLD
+2841 SAIYDTMKMLD

-2869 FKELAN
+2869 FMALAN
-2875 EAMQEVKNNKARVD
+2875 EAMQEVKNNKSITD
-2889 YSKMKNVLAAPAKQL
+2889 YSKMRNVVAAPFKQL
-2904 GKSFVATHLDP
+2904 GKSYITTHLDP

-2946 ALQHKAISRIK
+2946 ALQHEAISRIK

-2992 KGVLLAIYLTDR
+2992 QGVLLAIYLTDR

-3015 TEETYAN
+3015 TDESYGNKAK
-3022 EAGHYTVLPNLELS
+3022 HFTVLPNFELD
-3036 NKKLKRTANENS
+3036 NMKLKRTAKEHPN
-3048 HKVRFNV
+3048 KVRFTASDLQNIESYV
-3055 ESLKRIEK
+3055 EK
-3063 YVQNDKVLTELAT
+3063 NKVLMELAS

-3099 MKIATVKDYYPLKV
+3099 MKIATVKNYYPLQV
-3113 DPNAG
+3113 YGDAG
-3118 KYEKNLKTE
+3118 KYEKVLETE
-3127 FHDTRLKSRGFT
+3127 SYDTRLKSRGFT
-3139 KQRQWS
+3139 KKREWS
-3145 ATPIVIDDALRN
+3145 PTPIVIDDALRKY
-3157 FVKQVKSVSEYCG
+3157 VKQVKEVSEYCG
-3170 LLIPIENLKKVY
+3170 MVIPIENFKKVY
-3182 NYSDGSAT
+3182 NYSDGTQT
-3190 LQSTIKE
+3190 LHSTIKD

-3233 MGMKIMFNMGSMI
+3233 MGMKIAFNFGSMI
-3246 KQLSA
+3246 KQVSA

-3292 EGNGTVVGELSREMS
+3292 EGNGTVIGELSKEMS
-3307 LVKKWQDTFDFVG
+3307 LTSKGMGFLDIVS
-3320 KMDNRVVASLL
+3320 KMDNRVVSSLL

-3375 PQYLRNKNLRRLSL
+3375 PQYMRNKNLRRLSL

-3443 ISANLLLGALSVLSS
+3443 ISANLLLGALSLLSS
-3458 VILYHHWDDLFDDEG
+3458 ICLYHRWDDLFDDEG

-3495 FAMGDYLYDAVSS
+3495 FAMGDYLYSAVSS

-3545 LLDCLGIPGTNFARF
+3545 LLDCVGVPLTNAARLIT
-3560 GSSIYAY
+3560 SAMAY
-3567 YNDVAKG
+3567 SKDLTN
-3574 SGRIITDSKGNVN
+3574 GRIITDNKGNVN

-3623 KTESEATS
+3623 KTESEATD
-3631 YIKNKIVTALS
+3631 YIKSKIVTALS

-3668 VIDCGFDSKDVQK
+3668 VIDYGFDSKDVQK

-3698 DNEDR
+3698 GEDER
-3703 KQELIDNGFNE
+3703 KQELMDNGFNE
-3714 KGAEF
+3714 NGAEF

-3748 VMYRYSD
+3748 VMYSYSD

-3781 TKKEIKSA
+3781 TKQEIKSA

-3802 YIEASTGNDRQR
+3802 YIEASTSNDRQR

>member
-94 IKSINKQSE
+94 IESINKQSE

-167 QDNLLNKMKEV
+167 QDNLLNKIKEV

-200 EIALEQKTLPYKISE
+200 EIALEQKTLPYKISK

-301 KLEDLISES
+301 KLEDLISEA
-310 NRNYNKY
+310 NTNYNKY

-350 QKNSEQRKSDNDEA
+350 QKNSEQRKSDNDET

-493 KTAGKVASFLYQTG
+493 ETAGKVASFLYQTG

-531 VLLSSE
+531 VLLSTE
-537 AGTAAAKES
+537 AGTAAAKDAYE
-546 YDNTGSA
+546 NTGKA
-553 SKALSTGIWAG
+553 SNALMTGVAAG

-576 KTKYFASVTPDSVKS
+576 NLKAFEAVSPDSLKS
-591 IFKNAGKQMFTE
+591 VLKNAGKQMFTE
-603 LTEEGLTTI
+603 ASEEGLTTI
-612 ANTMT
+612 ANTLT
-617 DCIING
+617 DSIING
-623 NMSSIALEYQGYI
+623 DMSAIALEYQGYI
-636 DEGYTKDE
+636 DEGYTKEE
-644 ATAKCAGSFV
+644 ATAKCAGSFG

-684 INSNIDMKK
+684 INTNIDMKK

-700 EVMSGENFDINLLLE
+700 EVMSDENFDINLLLE

-775 VTANEENINT
+775 VTANKENINT

-837 VIADDGMVYN
+837 VIADDGRVYN

-867 FDTNGAGLLVQE
+867 FDTNGAGTLVQE

-1005 DENGKIDFRNGKIY
+1005 DENGRIDFRNGKIY

-1078 GDRLTTNEDW
+1078 GDRLTTNED
-1088 NEDCIE
+1088 CIE

-1155 VNDVKALDKLAEM
+1155 VNDVKVLDKLAEM

-1183 ITNGQKNNTDKGVEN
+1183 ITNEQKNNTGKGVEN
-1198 VKYSINK
+1198 VKYSIDK
-1205 GFAKEYDNWDKKSTG
+1205 HFAEKYDKWDKKSTG
-1220 FAFKVGTTST
+1220 FAFRVGSTSR
-1230 VLHKLGVNNKTIY
+1230 VLRKLGVNNKDIT
-1243 WDATKI
+1243 WDSSKI
-1249 KKIKEKH
+1249 IKIKEKH

-1282 VSGRLVLFGDV
+1282 VNGRLVLFGDV

-1310 EKGGKS
+1310 DRGGKN
-1316 LNIIK
+1316 LNVIK
-1321 IASAY
+1321 VASAY
-1326 GKDVDLQGFIN
+1326 GKEKNLQNFIN

-1347 KERTHNWLSV
+1347 KKRTHMWLRV
-1357 NRLKLPL
+1357 NRLQLPL
-1364 PSTRFGFFNNSI
+1364 LSSSTYGFFNNSI
-1376 SQNSKNVNTKNDESS
+1376 SQNSK
-1391 NDIKYSI
+1391 
-1398 GYTTDNNPVVV
+1398 
-1409 INDDILKGVKK
+1409 
-1420 SDWVKTVKN
+1420 
-1429 TISDKFSNGIPIK
+1429 
-1442 GRFIKVNRITRNEYT
+1442 
-1457 NSKYSKNKKNYD
+1457 
-1469 TVIYKDKFKTANNL
+1469 
-1483 DEIIIASTNY
+1483 
-1493 VNEDLKHTRKDSFKE
+1493 
-1508 FARGDVLI
+1508 
-1516 RVGSNDYSAK
+1516 
-1526 VIVGFTKGN
+1526 
-1535 EMVLYDIIN
+1535 
-1544 FVPEKLDIKKI
+1544 
-1555 DTQYRPTTE
+1555 
-1564 NVESDRTSVSITNSI
+1564 
-1579 SENRNNVNTKNDE
+1579 NVNTKNDE

-1643 WRFEIDN
+1643 WRFEIDD

-1841 ANSGDAGYSADEN
+1841 ANSGDPVYSADKN
-1854 IMQNDFEKKV
+1854 IMQNDFEEKV

-1876 VVIMGKTPKILQDIG
+1876 VVIMGRTPKVLQDIG
-1891 LNSLPVAMTKNHIYS
+1891 FNSLPVAMTKNHIYS
-1906 VAVSEARAKSEG
+1906 VAVSEARAKNEG

-1927 NLGFN
+1927 DLGFN
-1932 TVKKIYNK
+1932 TVKQIYNK
-1940 ISDPLMIIAHPDFT
+1940 ISDPLMVIAHPDFT
-1954 NKASRD
+1954 NKESRD
-1960 STHKVIV
+1960 STHKVIA

-2096 VDGKGEPLVVYHQT
+2096 VDGNGEPLVVYHQT
-2110 ENDFN
+2110 GNDFT
-2115 VFDTNKKG
+2115 VFDTKHTG

-2143 IGLSGNKQMALYA
+2143 ISLSGNKQMALYA

-2163 VNNRAELVKFYEQ
+2163 VNNRAELVRFYEQ
-2176 NIDGYKEARDYIS
+2176 NIDGYKEAREDINN
-2189 SIDSEYK
+2189 IDSEYE
-2196 QKYEQAE
+2196 QKYENAE
-2203 AEEDAEYSKLWTA
+2203 AEADAEYSKLWTA

-2234 ALDELEEEWHNKV
+2234 KLDELEEEWHNKA
-2247 NEASKE
+2247 NEASKK
-2253 AKSLIDDYFKTSKYD
+2253 AKSLIDDYFRNSNYD

-2358 SGLAQGKNVKLAEKE
+2358 SGLAQGKNVKLDEKE

-2411 KKDANFTDLFEEL
+2411 KKDANFTDLFEEF

-2439 KTLMREEREFLLDML
+2439 TTLMREEREFVLDML

-2480 KKMFGKTYVA
+2480 KKMFGKTYVV

-2552 FYETPETAA
+2552 FYENPETAA

-2589 LIKEFETS
+2589 LIKEIETS

-2636 LSQEKKEEHRK
+2636 LSKQM
-2647 RVEHSRELFSRLN
+2647 
-2660 KEKSKVRVEK
+2660 KSLSIYKLYEDQKDK
-2670 NKNVYRNKIIEAQ
+2670 NTVLRGKNAYRNKVIKAQ

-2698 NEGRNKTE
+2698 NENREKTL
-2706 YLHKLGRMCD
+2706 YLNKLGKMCD

-2750 DAKNATPGYFGE
+2750 NAKNATPGYFGE
-2762 WNRIKEVGES
+2762 WNRLKEVGER
-2772 VAELA
+2772 VAELESA
-2777 KEYNKMKPEPTPSTD
+2777 YRELNKDKSANE
-2792 LEKKEKEKP
+2792 EKSKSS
-2801 QNTFI
+2801 FI
-2806 DLESISYK
+2806 DIESIHYK
-2814 EPVNKQL
+2814 VGVMKQL
-2821 ENLAEMLE
+2821 ENLKALVK
-2829 GQNIYT
+2829 GHNIYT
-2835 LTSHEL
+2835 LTSNEL
-2841 SAIYDTMQRLD
+2841 VAIYDTMQMLD
-2852 ESLRDAVQIIVD
+2852 ESLKDAVQIIVD

-2869 FKELAN
+2869 FMALAD

-2927 DSIIYKMFS
+2927 DSIIYKLFS
-2936 DLHKGENHAI
+2936 GLHEGENKAI
-2946 ALQHKAISRIK
+2946 TIQQKAISRIK
-2957 EVTIKYSDEVKKI
+2957 KVTLKYKKEIKGI

-2978 DFRDVE
+2978 DFRDAV
-2984 TGRRVPIT
+2984 TGKRVPIT

-3022 EAGHYTVLPNLELS
+3022 KAGHYTVLPNLELS
-3036 NKKLKRTANENS
+3036 NKNLKRTATENS

-3063 YVQNDKVLTELAT
+3063 YVQNDKVLMELAT
-3076 AISEVYNQT
+3076 AISEAYNQT

-3099 MKIATVKDYYPLKV
+3099 MKIATVKDYYPLQV
-3113 DPNAG
+3113 YRDAG
-3118 KYEKNLKTE
+3118 KYEKNLETE

-3170 LLIPIENLKKVY
+3170 LLIPIENFKKVY

-3190 LQSTIKE
+3190 LHSTIKE
-3197 RYGVTAEHYIDKLIG
+3197 RYGVSAEHYIDKLIG
-3212 DLQQRADTIDNTFL
+3212 DLQNRADTTDRTIL
-3226 DTIQSNY
+3226 DKIQSNF
-3233 MGMKIMFNMGSMI
+3233 MGMKIAFNFGSMI
-3246 KQLSA
+3246 KQVSA

-3264 SLAALNLFRNKVDFD
+3264 SLAAMNLFRNKVDFD

-3292 EGNGTVVGELSREMS
+3292 EGNGTVIGELSKEMS
-3307 LVKKWQDTFDFVG
+3307 LTNKGMGFLDIVS
-3320 KMDNRVVASLL
+3320 KMDNRVVSSLL

-3356 RQFEKCIDET
+3356 RQFEKCIDES
-3366 QPNNMVTSK
+3366 QPNNMITSK
-3375 PQYLRNKNLRRLSL
+3375 PQYLRNKALRLLSL

-3402 IFDSFFEMKARMAD
+3402 MLDSFLEMKARMND
-3416 DKINSTAES
+3416 YKNNSTVE
-3425 KAAKKA
+3425 AKKA
-3431 AVLKFVSCCSGA
+3431 RKEAILKFVSCCAGA
-3443 ISANLLLGALSVLSS
+3443 FCSNLLLGALSLLSS
-3458 VILYHHWDDLFDDEG
+3458 ICLYHRWDDLFDDEG
-3473 NISGQKIALNYLDEV
+3473 NISAKNIGFSYINEV

-3508 AIDIGKTYYGLQA
+3508 AIDKDKTFYGLQV
-3521 MSVDSINDMVKDLI
+3521 MSVDSINDMIQNITSGKYWEFLKVFADCVGVPVTNAARLITSAMAYSKDL
-3535 SGKALDALKT
+3535 
-3545 LLDCLGIPGTNFARF
+3545 TN
-3560 GSSIYAY
+3560 
-3567 YNDVAKG
+3567 
-3574 SGRIITDSKGNVN
+3574 GRIITDNKGNVN

-3603 DTRAEHYENMW
+3603 DTRAEHYENIW

-3623 KTESEATS
+3623 KTESEATD
-3631 YIKNKIVTALS
+3631 YIKSKIVTALS

-3668 VIDCGFDSKDVQK
+3668 VIDYGFDSKDVQK

-3748 VMYRYSD
+3748 VMYSYSD

-3781 TKKEIKSA
+3781 TKQEIKSA

>member
-200 EIALEQKTLPYKISE
+200 EIALEQKTLPYKISK

-252 DEREWLEKQAE
+252 DEREWLESQADE
-263 QYATPEDY
+263 FATSEDY

-301 KLEDLISES
+301 KLEDLISEA
-310 NRNYNKY
+310 NTNYNKY

-436 LDNVVGS
+436 LDNAVGS

-457 DVTGEYQWIDTND
+457 EVTGEYQWINTYD

-482 VSDKIGADIGN
+482 VSEKIGADIGN
-493 KTAGKVASFLYQTG
+493 ETAGKVASFLYQTG

-531 VLLSSE
+531 VLLSTE
-537 AGTAAAKES
+537 AGTAAAKDAYE
-546 YDNTGSA
+546 NTGKA
-553 SKALSTGIWAG
+553 SNALMTGVAAG

-576 KTKYFASVTPDSVKS
+576 NLKAFEAVSPDSLKS
-591 IFKNAGKQMFTE
+591 VLKNAGKQMFTE
-603 LTEEGLTTI
+603 ASEEGLTTI
-612 ANTMT
+612 ANTLT
-617 DCIING
+617 DSIING

-636 DEGYTKDE
+636 DEGYTKEE
-644 ATAKCAGSFV
+644 ATAKCAENFG

-671 GGTVSGISYAKGK
+671 GGSVSGISYAKGK
-684 INSNIDMKK
+684 INTNIDMKK

-762 NTISENTDVKNDG
+762 NVISENTDVKNDG

-837 VIADDGMVYN
+837 VIADDGRVYN

-867 FDTNGAGLLVQE
+867 FDTNGAGTLVQE
-879 YGDYVNFKGKESD
+879 YGDYVNFKGKESN

-972 SAEEMVNLD
+972 SAEETVNLD

-1005 DENGKIDFRNGKIY
+1005 DENGRIDFRNGKIY

-1043 ESSKDYRLI
+1043 ESPKDYRLI

-1078 GDRLTTNEDW
+1078 GDRLTT

-1168 FSNAADNIKAKSEEV
+1168 FSNAANNIKAKSEEV
-1183 ITNGQKNNTDKGVEN
+1183 ITNEQKNNTGKGVESGD
-1198 VKYSINK
+1198 VKYSIKENVKNK
-1205 GFAKEYDNWDKKSTG
+1205 VSGEIYDKVVVLDTNIFKGIPPRNWGKTFRNFISKHLIGKKFLTFDENGKEEIIEFAKPNERVTKNGANNSHKVIDKLSRKSDRNSKLVIVHSDEVINISEKENENAEHSHQWLDENG
-1220 FAFKVGTTST
+1220 WEFRNAFVMDKYG
-1230 VLHKLGVNNKTIY
+1230 KIY
-1243 WDATKI
+1243 SVTLNIAKSKDGR
-1249 KKIKEKH
+1249 
-1256 PEMTDSIIK
+1256 
-1265 QVPNILENPII
+1265 NILYDINKINE
-1276 VMESNT
+1276 V
-1282 VSGRLVLFGDV
+1282 GYGDV
-1293 YDSKNNPVLV
+1293 LSNAKGKRSSHINPNFV
-1303 ALELNPT
+1303 T
-1310 EKGGKS
+1310 
-1316 LNIIK
+1316 
-1321 IASAY
+1321 
-1326 GKDVDLQGFIN
+1326 
-1337 KSKILYVEPN
+1337 
-1347 KERTHNWLSV
+1347 
-1357 NRLKLPL
+1357 
-1364 PSTRFGFFNNSI
+1364 NSI
-1376 SQNSKNVNTKNDESS
+1376 SQSK
-1391 NDIKYSI
+1391 
-1398 GYTTDNNPVVV
+1398 
-1409 INDDILKGVKK
+1409 
-1420 SDWVKTVKN
+1420 
-1429 TISDKFSNGIPIK
+1429 
-1442 GRFIKVNRITRNEYT
+1442 
-1457 NSKYSKNKKNYD
+1457 
-1469 TVIYKDKFKTANNL
+1469 
-1483 DEIIIASTNY
+1483 
-1493 VNEDLKHTRKDSFKE
+1493 
-1508 FARGDVLI
+1508 
-1516 RVGSNDYSAK
+1516 
-1526 VIVGFTKGN
+1526 
-1535 EMVLYDIIN
+1535 
-1544 FVPEKLDIKKI
+1544 
-1555 DTQYRPTTE
+1555 
-1564 NVESDRTSVSITNSI
+1564 
-1579 SENRNNVNTKNDE
+1579 NNVNTKNDE
-1592 SSNDIK
+1592 SGNDIK

-1650 SELEFKTD
+1650 SELKFKTD

-1681 KIVNDT
+1681 KIVNNT

-1841 ANSGDAGYSADEN
+1841 ANSGDAGYLIDDTKSSAEKYSEDDFENKVVYPNMDERQRAQILRNERIKLSSYDSKNALSPDDVASLENSVKRNAFKILRELGTKFKVYKNYTNEN
-1854 IMQNDFEKKV
+1854 IELDFDYSKSGLKESIDKQGNITTNYTDFAKMLTVFDDVIRNAVPIEVHTDKYVGTKRENPDLKYDYVLLSAFTDDNYIVPVELHIKEYKESYRINNKLYVSITLGKIKNEDNIITGSLLKNNNEVANSVPLSSEVSIPQLVSKVNEKLGNFYK
-1864 DQIENNTYNSND
+1864 Y
-1876 VVIMGKTPKILQDIG
+1876 
-1891 LNSLPVAMTKNHIYS
+1891 LPDELL
-1906 VAVSEARAKSEG
+1906 SETQLK
-1918 RYKKNTNYH
+1918 YKKIAAEKDRQRLSTMR
-1927 NLGFN
+1927 
-1932 TVKKIYNK
+1932 NK
-1940 ISDPLMIIAHPDFT
+1940 TI
-1954 NKASRD
+1954 
-1960 STHKVIV
+1960 
-1967 LVDLSVNNKQV
+1967 
-1978 IAPILVDYE
+1978 
-1987 SIYSKKRMDVN
+1987 
-1998 LVATYFNKNNIND
+1998 
-2011 LIKEAIALEN
+2011 
-2021 NNQVGFYY
+2021 
-2029 LDKKRTQSIIKRT
+2029 
-2042 GYQLPRRLN
+2042 
-2051 NLSSNIIIRKIDSNV
+2051 
-2066 NKKINKITQSQ
+2066 
-2077 QFVRW
+2077 
-2082 FGDWQ
+2082 
-2087 NKPKTASKV
+2087 
-2096 VDGKGEPLVVYHQT
+2096 QT
-2110 ENDFN
+2110 EN
-2115 VFDTNKKG
+2115 K
-2123 AGEFDSEMPTGIFMK
+2123 
-2138 PTNSN
+2138 
-2143 IGLSGNKQMALYA
+2143 
-2156 NIRNPLT
+2156 
-2163 VNNRAELVKFYEQ
+2163 
-2176 NIDGYKEARDYIS
+2176 
-2189 SIDSEYK
+2189 
-2196 QKYEQAE
+2196 
-2203 AEEDAEYSKLWTA
+2203 
-2216 REQGKIT
+2216 
-2223 EDEYQK
+2223 
-2229 AIESN
+2229 
-2234 ALDELEEEWHNKV
+2234 
-2247 NEASKE
+2247 
-2253 AKSLIDDYFKTSKYD
+2253 
-2268 GVIVK
+2268 
-2273 NDAGSFGRTTKTY
+2273 
-2286 IAFSNTQV
+2286 
-2294 KSATDNIGTFD
+2294 
-2305 GRNSD
+2305 SD
-2310 IRYAV
+2310 IKYAT

-2358 SGLAQGKNVKLAEKE
+2358 SGLAQGKNVKLDEKE

-2432 LLSGEYD
+2432 LLSGEFD
-2439 KTLMREEREFLLDML
+2439 KTLMREEREFVLDML

-2480 KKMFGKTYVA
+2480 KKMFGKTYVV

-2504 VITHIEENYPY
+2504 VIKHIEENYPY

-2552 FYETPETAA
+2552 FYENPETAA

-2576 TEKLKADTKADKK
+2576 AEKLKADTKADKK

-2636 LSQEKKEEHRK
+2636 LSKQM
-2647 RVEHSRELFSRLN
+2647 
-2660 KEKSKVRVEK
+2660 KSLSIYKLYEDQKDK
-2670 NKNVYRNKIIEAQ
+2670 NTVLRGKNAYRNKIIKAQ

-2698 NEGRNKTE
+2698 NENREKTL
-2706 YLHKLGRMCD
+2706 YLNKLGKMCD

-2750 DAKNATPGYFGE
+2750 NAKNATPGYFGE
-2762 WNRIKEVGES
+2762 WNRLKEVGES
-2772 VAELA
+2772 VAELESA
-2777 KEYNKMKPEPTPSTD
+2777 YRELNKDKSANE
-2792 LEKKEKEKP
+2792 EKSKSS
-2801 QNTFI
+2801 FI
-2806 DLESISYK
+2806 DIESIHYK
-2814 EPVNKQL
+2814 VGVMKQL
-2821 ENLAEMLE
+2821 ENLKALVK
-2829 GQNIYT
+2829 GHNIYT
-2835 LTSHEL
+2835 LTSNEL
-2841 SAIYDTMQRLD
+2841 VAIYDTMQMLD
-2852 ESLRDAVQIIVD
+2852 ESLKDAVQIIVD

-2869 FKELAN
+2869 FMALAD

-2927 DSIIYKMFS
+2927 DSIIYKLFS
-2936 DLHKGENHAI
+2936 GLHEGENKAI
-2946 ALQHKAISRIK
+2946 TIQQKAISRIK
-2957 EVTIKYSDEVKKI
+2957 EVTLKYEKEIKGI

-2978 DFRDVE
+2978 DFRDAV
-2984 TGRRVPIT
+2984 TGKRVPIT

-3022 EAGHYTVLPNLELS
+3022 KAEHYTVLPNLELS
-3036 NKKLKRTANENS
+3036 NKNLKRTANENS

-3063 YVQNDKVLTELAT
+3063 YVQNDKVLMELAA
-3076 AISEVYNQT
+3076 AISEVYNQS

-3099 MKIATVKDYYPLKV
+3099 MKIATVKDYYPLQV
-3113 DPNAG
+3113 YRDAG
-3118 KYEKNLKTE
+3118 KYEKNLETE
-3127 FHDTRLKSRGFT
+3127 FYDTRLKSRGFT

-3170 LLIPIENLKKVY
+3170 LLIPIENFKKVY

-3190 LQSTIKE
+3190 LHSTIKE
-3197 RYGVTAEHYIDKLIG
+3197 RYGVSAEHYIDKLIG
-3212 DLQQRADTIDNTFL
+3212 DLQNRADTTDRTIL
-3226 DTIQSNY
+3226 DKIQSNF
-3233 MGMKIMFNMGSMI
+3233 MGMKIAFNFGSMI
-3246 KQLSA
+3246 KQVSA

-3264 SLAALNLFRNKVDFD
+3264 SLAAMNLFRNKVDVD
-3279 LYNKYTSYLWYRK
+3279 LYDKYTSYLWYRK
-3292 EGNGTVVGELSREMS
+3292 EGNGTVIGELSKEMS
-3307 LVKKWQDTFDFVG
+3307 LTNKGMGFLDIVG
-3320 KMDNRVVASLL
+3320 KMDNRVVTSLL

-3336 HVEQTTDLKK
+3336 HVEQTTDLKR

-3366 QPNNMVTSK
+3366 QPNNMITSK
-3375 PQYLRNKNLRRLSL
+3375 PQYLRNKALRLLSF

-3402 IFDSFFEMKARMAD
+3402 MLDSFLEMKARMND
-3416 DKINSTAES
+3416 YKNNSTVE
-3425 KAAKKA
+3425 AKKA
-3431 AVLKFVSCCSGA
+3431 MKEAILKFVSCCAGA
-3443 ISANLLLGALSVLSS
+3443 FCSHLLLAALSLLSMAG
-3458 VILYHHWDDLFDDEG
+3458 LYHRWDDLFDDEG
-3473 NISGQKIALNYLDEV
+3473 NISAKNIGLSYINEV

-3508 AIDIGKTYYGLQA
+3508 AIDKDKTFYGLQV
-3521 MSVDSINDMVKDLI
+3521 MSVDSINDMIQNITSGNYWEFVKVFFDCVGVPVTNAARLITSAMAYSKDL
-3535 SGKALDALKT
+3535 
-3545 LLDCLGIPGTNFARF
+3545 TN
-3560 GSSIYAY
+3560 
-3567 YNDVAKG
+3567 
-3574 SGRIITDSKGNVN
+3574 GRIITDNKGNVN

-3623 KTESEATS
+3623 KTESEATD
-3631 YIKNKIVTALS
+3631 YIKSKIVTALS

-3668 VIDCGFDSKDVQK
+3668 VIDYGFDSKDVQK

-3781 TKKEIKSA
+3781 TKQEIKSA

>member
-85 VRNNIVENQ
+85 VRNNIVKNQ

-116 KTYEGYMNHAAYV
+116 KTYEGYMNHAQYV
-129 GDDEKRWL
+129 SSDERKWL
-137 EEQAAQYAT
+137 EKQAEQYAT
-146 VDDLKKKYNE
+146 AEDYKKEADKAKADYNYYKILGEKVKNESVYYQYVSASKYAQQKQSDLQNSDDKIEKRMNE
-156 NNAEMVYLSKA
+156 A
-167 QDNLLNKMKEV
+167 QDSERIAESKGKE
-178 DEGGIE
+178 
-184 YGKYANKYGK
+184 
-194 LQIQRD
+194 
-200 EIALEQKTLPYKISE
+200 
-215 QARIT
+215 
-220 AINERNK
+220 K
-227 YYSEKY
+227 YYEEKY

-239 YEGYMKHAQYVSS
+239 YEGYMKHAPYVSEE
-252 DEREWLEKQAE
+252 ERQWLESHADE
-263 QYATPEDY
+263 FATSEDY
-271 KKEADKASADYNYLN
+271 KKEIEKAKAEHAYLYHIYKEN
-286 SIKADVQG
+286 
-294 NGGVASN
+294 
-301 KLEDLISES
+301 ES
-310 NRNYNKY
+310 NGTTASKSDRKIDDGIISKLNEISKY
-317 KSSAR
+317 ESKLR

-328 KTKDIIEG
+328 KTKDILES

-436 LDNVVGS
+436 LDNAVGS

-457 DVTGEYQWIDTND
+457 NVTGEYQWINTYD

-493 KTAGKVASFLYQTG
+493 ETAGKVASFLYQTG

-531 VLLSSE
+531 VLLSTE
-537 AGTAAAKES
+537 AGTAAAKDAYE
-546 YDNTGSA
+546 NTGKA
-553 SKALSTGIWAG
+553 SNALMTGVAAG

-576 KTKYFASVTPDSVKS
+576 NLKAFEAVSPDSLKS
-591 IFKNAGKQMFTE
+591 VLKNAGKQMFTE
-603 LTEEGLTTI
+603 ASEEGLTTI

-636 DEGYTKDE
+636 DEGYTKEE
-644 ATAKCAGSFV
+644 ATAKCAENFG

-700 EVMSGENFDINLLLE
+700 EVMSDENFDINLLLE
-715 QAKNSGS
+715 QAKNSS
-722 EKAVSI
+722 NEKAENI

-762 NTISENTDVKNDG
+762 NTISENTDVKNDE

-837 VIADDGMVYN
+837 VIADDGRVYN

-867 FDTNGAGLLVQE
+867 FDTNGAGTLVQE

-972 SAEEMVNLD
+972 SAEETVNLD

-1005 DENGKIDFRNGKIY
+1005 DENGRIDFRNGKIY
-1019 IRASLDGNYILPV
+1019 IRASLNGNYILPV

-1043 ESSKDYRLI
+1043 ESPKDYRLI

-1078 GDRLTTNEDW
+1078 GDRLTT

-1168 FSNAADNIKAKSEEV
+1168 FSDAADNIKAKSEEV
-1183 ITNGQKNNTDKGVEN
+1183 ITNEQKNNTDKGVEN

-1391 NDIKYSI
+1391 NDIKYS
-1398 GYTTDNNPVVV
+1398 
-1409 INDDILKGVKK
+1409 
-1420 SDWVKTVKN
+1420 
-1429 TISDKFSNGIPIK
+1429 
-1442 GRFIKVNRITRNEYT
+1442 
-1457 NSKYSKNKKNYD
+1457 
-1469 TVIYKDKFKTANNL
+1469 
-1483 DEIIIASTNY
+1483 
-1493 VNEDLKHTRKDSFKE
+1493 
-1508 FARGDVLI
+1508 
-1516 RVGSNDYSAK
+1516 
-1526 VIVGFTKGN
+1526 
-1535 EMVLYDIIN
+1535 
-1544 FVPEKLDIKKI
+1544 
-1555 DTQYRPTTE
+1555 
-1564 NVESDRTSVSITNSI
+1564 
-1579 SENRNNVNTKNDE
+1579 
-1592 SSNDIK
+1592 
-1598 YSMGGLK
+1598 MGGLK

-1650 SELEFKTD
+1650 SELKFKTD

-1681 KIVNDT
+1681 KIVNNT

-1813 RDVSARRDY
+1813 RDVSARRNY

-1841 ANSGDAGYSADEN
+1841 ANSGDAGYLIDDTKSSAEKYSEDDFENKVVYPNMDERQRAQILRNERIKLSSYDSKNALSPDDVASLENSVKRNAFKILRELGTKFNVYKNYTNEN
-1854 IMQNDFEKKV
+1854 IELDFDYSKSGLKESIDKQGNITTNYTDFAKMLTVFDDVIRNAVPIEVHTDKYVGTKRENPDLKYDYVLLSAFTDDNYIVPVELHIKEYKDSYRINNKLYVSITLGKIKNEDNIITGSLLKNNNEVANSVPLSSEVSIPQLVSKVNEKLGNFYK
-1864 DQIENNTYNSND
+1864 Y
-1876 VVIMGKTPKILQDIG
+1876 
-1891 LNSLPVAMTKNHIYS
+1891 LPDELL
-1906 VAVSEARAKSEG
+1906 SETQLK
-1918 RYKKNTNYH
+1918 YKKIAAEKDRQRLSTMR
-1927 NLGFN
+1927 
-1932 TVKKIYNK
+1932 NK
-1940 ISDPLMIIAHPDFT
+1940 TI
-1954 NKASRD
+1954 
-1960 STHKVIV
+1960 
-1967 LVDLSVNNKQV
+1967 
-1978 IAPILVDYE
+1978 
-1987 SIYSKKRMDVN
+1987 
-1998 LVATYFNKNNIND
+1998 
-2011 LIKEAIALEN
+2011 
-2021 NNQVGFYY
+2021 
-2029 LDKKRTQSIIKRT
+2029 
-2042 GYQLPRRLN
+2042 
-2051 NLSSNIIIRKIDSNV
+2051 
-2066 NKKINKITQSQ
+2066 
-2077 QFVRW
+2077 
-2082 FGDWQ
+2082 
-2087 NKPKTASKV
+2087 
-2096 VDGKGEPLVVYHQT
+2096 QT
-2110 ENDFN
+2110 EN
-2115 VFDTNKKG
+2115 K
-2123 AGEFDSEMPTGIFMK
+2123 
-2138 PTNSN
+2138 
-2143 IGLSGNKQMALYA
+2143 
-2156 NIRNPLT
+2156 
-2163 VNNRAELVKFYEQ
+2163 
-2176 NIDGYKEARDYIS
+2176 
-2189 SIDSEYK
+2189 
-2196 QKYEQAE
+2196 
-2203 AEEDAEYSKLWTA
+2203 
-2216 REQGKIT
+2216 
-2223 EDEYQK
+2223 
-2229 AIESN
+2229 
-2234 ALDELEEEWHNKV
+2234 
-2247 NEASKE
+2247 
-2253 AKSLIDDYFKTSKYD
+2253 
-2268 GVIVK
+2268 
-2273 NDAGSFGRTTKTY
+2273 
-2286 IAFSNTQV
+2286 
-2294 KSATDNIGTFD
+2294 
-2305 GRNSD
+2305 SD
-2310 IRYAV
+2310 IKYAT

-2358 SGLAQGKNVKLAEKE
+2358 SGLAQGKNVKLDEKE

-2411 KKDANFTDLFEEL
+2411 KKDANFTDLFEEF

-2439 KTLMREEREFLLDML
+2439 KTLMREEREFVLDML

-2480 KKMFGKTYVA
+2480 KKMFGKTYVV

-2561 IQMAFECASEIINAK
+2561 IQMAFECASKIINAK
-2576 TEKLKADTKADKK
+2576 AEKLKADTKADKK
-2589 LIKEFETS
+2589 LIKEIETS

-2626 NIKLWKRNAK
+2626 NTELWKRNAK

-2670 NKNVYRNKIIEAQ
+2670 NKNAYSNKIIEAQ

-2777 KEYNKMKPEPTPSTD
+2777 KEYNNMKPEPTPSTD

-2806 DLESISYK
+2806 DIESISYK

-2821 ENLAEMLE
+2821 KNLAEMLE

-2841 SAIYDTMQRLD
+2841 SAIYDTMKMLD

-2869 FKELAN
+2869 FMALAN
-2875 EAMQEVKNNKARVD
+2875 TAIEEVKNNKSITD
-2889 YSKMKNVLAAPAKQL
+2889 YSKMRNVVAAPFKQL
-2904 GKSFVATHLDP
+2904 GKSYITTHLDP
-2915 VRYGRMLSNYHD
+2915 VRYGRMLSNYND

-2946 ALQHKAISRIK
+2946 ALQHEAISRIK

-2992 KGVLLAIYLTDR
+2992 QGVLLAIYLTDR

-3015 TEETYAN
+3015 TDESYGNKAK
-3022 EAGHYTVLPNLELS
+3022 HFTVLPNFELD
-3036 NKKLKRTANENS
+3036 NMKLKRTAKEHPN
-3048 HKVRFNV
+3048 KVRFTASDLQNIESYV
-3055 ESLKRIEK
+3055 EK
-3063 YVQNDKVLTELAT
+3063 NKVLMELAS

-3099 MKIATVKDYYPLKV
+3099 MKIATVKNYYPLQV
-3113 DPNAG
+3113 YGDAG
-3118 KYEKNLKTE
+3118 KYEKVLETE
-3127 FHDTRLKSRGFT
+3127 SYDTRLKSRGFT
-3139 KQRQWS
+3139 KKREWS
-3145 ATPIVIDDALRN
+3145 STPIVIDDALRKY
-3157 FVKQVKSVSEYCG
+3157 VKQVKEVSEYCG
-3170 LLIPIENLKKVY
+3170 MVIPIENFKKVY
-3182 NYSDGSAT
+3182 NYSDGTQT
-3190 LQSTIKE
+3190 LHSTIKD

-3226 DTIQSNY
+3226 DKIQSNF
-3233 MGMKIMFNMGSMI
+3233 MGMKIAFNFGSMI
-3246 KQLSA
+3246 KQVSA

-3264 SLAALNLFRNKVDFD
+3264 SLAAMNLFRNKVDVD
-3279 LYNKYTSYLWYRK
+3279 LYDKYTSYLWYRK
-3292 EGNGTVVGELSREMS
+3292 EGNGTVIGELSKEMS
-3307 LVKKWQDTFDFVG
+3307 LTSKGMGFLDIVS
-3320 KMDNRVVASLL
+3320 KMDNRVVSSLL

-3443 ISANLLLGALSVLSS
+3443 FCSHLLNGFLSTLAFLL
-3458 VILYHHWDDLFDDEG
+3458 LYHHWDDVCDDEG
-3473 NISGQKIALNYLDEV
+3473 NISAKNIGFSYINEV

-3508 AIDIGKTYYGLQA
+3508 AIDKDKTFYGLQV
-3521 MSVDSINDMVKDLI
+3521 MSVDSINDMIQNITSGKYWEFVKVFFDCVGVPVTNAARLITSAMAYSKDL
-3535 SGKALDALKT
+3535 
-3545 LLDCLGIPGTNFARF
+3545 TN
-3560 GSSIYAY
+3560 
-3567 YNDVAKG
+3567 
-3574 SGRIITDSKGNVN
+3574 GRIITDNKGNVN

-3623 KTESEATS
+3623 KTESEATD
-3631 YIKNKIVTALS
+3631 YIKSKIVTALS

>member
-85 VRNNIVENQ
+85 VRNNIVKNQ

-109 QKYKDTP
+109 Q
-116 KTYEGYMNHAAYV
+116 
-129 GDDEKRWL
+129 
-137 EEQAAQYAT
+137 
-146 VDDLKKKYNE
+146 
-156 NNAEMVYLSKA
+156 
-167 QDNLLNKMKEV
+167 
-178 DEGGIE
+178 
-184 YGKYANKYGK
+184 
-194 LQIQRD
+194 
-200 EIALEQKTLPYKISE
+200 
-215 QARIT
+215 
-220 AINERNK
+220 
-227 YYSEKY
+227 KY

-263 QYATPEDY
+263 QYATAEDY
-271 KKEADKASADYNYLN
+271 KKEADKAKADYNYYKNLDVKN
-286 SIKADVQG
+286 TEKTIDALAIQKQAGFLDSGAKIEKRMNEAQDSERIAESKGKEKYYEEKYKDTPKTYEGYMKHAPYVSEEERQWLESHADEFATSEDYKKEIEKAKAEHAYLYHIYKE
-294 NGGVASN
+294 N
-301 KLEDLISES
+301 ES
-310 NRNYNKY
+310 NGTTASKSDRKIDDGIISKLNEISKY
-317 KSSAR
+317 ESKLR

-328 KTKDIIEG
+328 KTKDILES

-436 LDNVVGS
+436 LDNAVGS

-457 DVTGEYQWIDTND
+457 GVTGEYQWINTYD

-493 KTAGKVASFLYQTG
+493 ETAGKVASFLYQTG

-531 VLLSSE
+531 VLLSTE
-537 AGTAAAKES
+537 AGTAAAKDAYE
-546 YDNTGSA
+546 NTGKA
-553 SKALSTGIWAG
+553 SNALMTGVAAG

-576 KTKYFASVTPDSVKS
+576 NLKAFEAVSPDSLKS
-591 IFKNAGKQMFTE
+591 VLKNAGKQMFTE
-603 LTEEGLTTI
+603 ASEEGLTTI
-612 ANTMT
+612 ANTLT
-617 DCIING
+617 DSIING

-636 DEGYTKDE
+636 DEGYTKEE
-644 ATAKCAGSFV
+644 ATAKCAENFG

-785 VSKEEITEHIKYN
+785 ISKEEITEHIKYN

-837 VIADDGMVYN
+837 VIADDGRVYN

-867 FDTNGAGLLVQE
+867 FDTNGAGLLLRE
-879 YGDYVNFKGKESD
+879 YGDYVNYKGKESN

-972 SAEEMVNLD
+972 SAEETVNLD

-1005 DENGKIDFRNGKIY
+1005 DENGRIDFRNGKIY

-1043 ESSKDYRLI
+1043 ESPKDYRLI

-1078 GDRLTTNEDW
+1078 GDRLTT

-1183 ITNGQKNNTDKGVEN
+1183 ITNEQKNNTDKGVESGD
-1198 VKYSINK
+1198 VKYSIKENVKNK
-1205 GFAKEYDNWDKKSTG
+1205 VSGEIYDKVVVLDTNIFKGIPPRNWGKTFRNFISKHLTGKKFLTFDENGKEEIIEFAKPNERVTKNGANNSHKVIDKLSRKSDRNSKLVIVHSDEVINISEKQNENAEHSHQWLDENGWEYRNAIVMDKYGKLYSVTLNIAKSKDG
-1220 FAFKVGTTST
+1220 R
-1230 VLHKLGVNNKTIY
+1230 
-1243 WDATKI
+1243 
-1249 KKIKEKH
+1249 
-1256 PEMTDSIIK
+1256 
-1265 QVPNILENPII
+1265 NIL
-1276 VMESNT
+1276 
-1282 VSGRLVLFGDV
+1282 
-1293 YDSKNNPVLV
+1293 YD
-1303 ALELNPT
+1303 
-1310 EKGGKS
+1310 
-1316 LNIIK
+1316 
-1321 IASAY
+1321 
-1326 GKDVDLQGFIN
+1326 IN
-1337 KSKILYVEPN
+1337 KINEVGYGVVLSNAKGKRSSHINPN
-1347 KERTHNWLSV
+1347 FV
-1357 NRLKLPL
+1357 
-1364 PSTRFGFFNNSI
+1364 NNSI
-1376 SQNSKNVNTKNDESS
+1376 SQ
-1391 NDIKYSI
+1391 
-1398 GYTTDNNPVVV
+1398 
-1409 INDDILKGVKK
+1409 
-1420 SDWVKTVKN
+1420 
-1429 TISDKFSNGIPIK
+1429 
-1442 GRFIKVNRITRNEYT
+1442 
-1457 NSKYSKNKKNYD
+1457 
-1469 TVIYKDKFKTANNL
+1469 
-1483 DEIIIASTNY
+1483 
-1493 VNEDLKHTRKDSFKE
+1493 
-1508 FARGDVLI
+1508 
-1516 RVGSNDYSAK
+1516 
-1526 VIVGFTKGN
+1526 
-1535 EMVLYDIIN
+1535 
-1544 FVPEKLDIKKI
+1544 
-1555 DTQYRPTTE
+1555 
-1564 NVESDRTSVSITNSI
+1564 
-1579 SENRNNVNTKNDE
+1579 SENNVNTKNDE

-1681 KIVNDT
+1681 KIVNNT

-1841 ANSGDAGYSADEN
+1841 ANSGDAGYLTDKDFTKYDNLETLDDKEIKVYNKRGWAYGLFNREDMKLLNEKFSELDKRLNGKTDNMLADGTRIVE
-1854 IMQNDFEKKV
+1854 V
-1864 DQIENNTYNSND
+1864 NNKIVSIGGTYND
-1876 VVIMGKTPKILQDIG
+1876 PE
-1891 LNSLPVAMTKNHIYS
+1891 IYS
-1906 VAVSEARAKSEG
+1906 VFEINAYHEYEAERIKDDIKYVQTGNGRNRYSFEELGKLIENYKGKENVRFYSSTDYSYIRGRTEKGARAISTG
-1918 RYKKNTNYH
+1918 DFSRY
-1927 NLGFN
+1927 G
-1932 TVKKIYNK
+1932 YNK
-1940 ISDPLMIIAHPDFT
+1940 ESNLRGTSDA
-1954 NKASRD
+1954 NA
-1960 STHKVIV
+1960 
-1967 LVDLSVNNKQV
+1967 
-1978 IAPILVDYE
+1978 
-1987 SIYSKKRMDVN
+1987 
-1998 LVATYFNKNNIND
+1998 
-2011 LIKEAIALEN
+2011 
-2021 NNQVGFYY
+2021 
-2029 LDKKRTQSIIKRT
+2029 
-2042 GYQLPRRLN
+2042 
-2051 NLSSNIIIRKIDSNV
+2051 
-2066 NKKINKITQSQ
+2066 
-2077 QFVRW
+2077 
-2082 FGDWQ
+2082 
-2087 NKPKTASKV
+2087 
-2096 VDGKGEPLVVYHQT
+2096 KGEVSAVQ
-2110 ENDFN
+2110 
-2115 VFDTNKKG
+2115 
-2123 AGEFDSEMPTGIFMK
+2123 
-2138 PTNSN
+2138 
-2143 IGLSGNKQMALYA
+2143 
-2156 NIRNPLT
+2156 
-2163 VNNRAELVKFYEQ
+2163 
-2176 NIDGYKEARDYIS
+2176 
-2189 SIDSEYK
+2189 
-2196 QKYEQAE
+2196 
-2203 AEEDAEYSKLWTA
+2203 
-2216 REQGKIT
+2216 
-2223 EDEYQK
+2223 
-2229 AIESN
+2229 
-2234 ALDELEEEWHNKV
+2234 LDE
-2247 NEASKE
+2247 
-2253 AKSLIDDYFKTSKYD
+2253 DT
-2268 GVIVK
+2268 
-2273 NDAGSFGRTTKTY
+2273 
-2286 IAFSNTQV
+2286 
-2294 KSATDNIGTFD
+2294 
-2305 GRNSD
+2305 SD
-2310 IRYAV
+2310 IKYAT

-2358 SGLAQGKNVKLAEKE
+2358 SGLAQGKNVKLDEKE

-2439 KTLMREEREFLLDML
+2439 TTLMREEREFVLDML

-2561 IQMAFECASEIINAK
+2561 IQMAFECASKIINAK

-2636 LSQEKKEEHRK
+2636 LSKQM
-2647 RVEHSRELFSRLN
+2647 
-2660 KEKSKVRVEK
+2660 KSLSIYKLYEDQKDK
-2670 NKNVYRNKIIEAQ
+2670 NTVLRGKNAYRNKIIKAQ

-2698 NEGRNKTE
+2698 NENREKTL
-2706 YLHKLGRMCD
+2706 YLNKLGKMCD

-2750 DAKNATPGYFGE
+2750 NAKNATPGYFGE
-2762 WNRIKEVGES
+2762 WNRLKEVGER
-2772 VAELA
+2772 VAELESA
-2777 KEYNKMKPEPTPSTD
+2777 YRELNKDKSANE
-2792 LEKKEKEKP
+2792 EKSKSS
-2801 QNTFI
+2801 FI
-2806 DLESISYK
+2806 DIESIHYK
-2814 EPVNKQL
+2814 VGVMKQL
-2821 ENLAEMLE
+2821 ENLKALVK
-2829 GQNIYT
+2829 GHNIYT
-2835 LTSHEL
+2835 LTSNEL
-2841 SAIYDTMQRLD
+2841 VAIYDTMQMLD
-2852 ESLRDAVQIIVD
+2852 ESLKDAVQIIVD

-2869 FKELAN
+2869 FMALAD
-2875 EAMQEVKNNKARVD
+2875 EAMQEVKNNKAIVD

-2927 DSIIYKMFS
+2927 DSIIYKLFS
-2936 DLHKGENHAI
+2936 GLHEGENKAI
-2946 ALQHKAISRIK
+2946 TIQQKAISRIK
-2957 EVTIKYSDEVKKI
+2957 EVTLKYKKEIKGI

-2978 DFRDVE
+2978 DFRDAV
-2984 TGRRVPIT
+2984 TGKRVPIT

-3022 EAGHYTVLPNLELS
+3022 KAEHYTVLPNLELS
-3036 NKKLKRTANENS
+3036 NKNLKRTANENS

-3063 YVQNDKVLTELAT
+3063 YVQNDKVLMELAT
-3076 AISEVYNQT
+3076 AISEVYNQS

-3099 MKIATVKDYYPLKV
+3099 MKIATVKDYYPLQV
-3113 DPNAG
+3113 YRDAG
-3118 KYEKNLKTE
+3118 KYEKNLETE

-3170 LLIPIENLKKVY
+3170 LLIPIENFKKVY

-3190 LQSTIKE
+3190 LHSTIKE
-3197 RYGVTAEHYIDKLIG
+3197 RYGVSAEHYIDKLIG
-3212 DLQQRADTIDNTFL
+3212 DLQNRADTTDRTIL
-3226 DTIQSNY
+3226 DKIQSNF
-3233 MGMKIMFNMGSMI
+3233 MGMKIAFNFGSMI
-3246 KQLSA
+3246 KQVSA

-3264 SLAALNLFRNKVDFD
+3264 SLAAMNLFRNKVDFD

-3292 EGNGTVVGELSREMS
+3292 EGNGTVIGELSKEMS
-3307 LVKKWQDTFDFVG
+3307 LTNKGMGFLDIVS
-3320 KMDNRVVASLL
+3320 KMDNRVVTSLL

-3356 RQFEKCIDET
+3356 RQFEKCIDES
-3366 QPNNMVTSK
+3366 QPNNMITSK
-3375 PQYLRNKNLRRLSL
+3375 PQYLRNKALRLLSL

-3402 IFDSFFEMKARMAD
+3402 MLDSFLEMKARMND
-3416 DKINSTAES
+3416 YKNNSTVE
-3425 KAAKKA
+3425 AKKA
-3431 AVLKFVSCCSGA
+3431 RKEAILKFVSCCAGA
-3443 ISANLLLGALSVLSS
+3443 FCSNLLLGALSLLSS
-3458 VILYHHWDDLFDDEG
+3458 ICLYHRWDDLFDDEG
-3473 NISGQKIALNYLDEV
+3473 NISAKNIGFSYINEV

-3508 AIDIGKTYYGLQA
+3508 AIDKDKTFYGLQV
-3521 MSVDSINDMVKDLI
+3521 MSVDSINDMIQNITSGKYWEFLKVFADCVGVPWTNISRLRISGMAYLKDL
-3535 SGKALDALKT
+3535 
-3545 LLDCLGIPGTNFARF
+3545 TN
-3560 GSSIYAY
+3560 
-3567 YNDVAKG
+3567 
-3574 SGRIITDSKGNVN
+3574 GRIITDNKGNVN

-3623 KTESEATS
+3623 KTESEATD
-3631 YIKNKIVTALS
+3631 YIKSKIVTALS

-3668 VIDCGFDSKDVQK
+3668 VIDYGFDSKDVQK
-3681 AIDRFIKSEAK
+3681 AIDRFISAEAK

-3698 DNEDR
+3698 GEDER

>member
-34 NFFSTNL
+34 NFFSTKL

-94 IKSINKQSE
+94 IESINKQSE

-109 QKYKDTP
+109 Q
-116 KTYEGYMNHAAYV
+116 
-129 GDDEKRWL
+129 
-137 EEQAAQYAT
+137 
-146 VDDLKKKYNE
+146 
-156 NNAEMVYLSKA
+156 
-167 QDNLLNKMKEV
+167 
-178 DEGGIE
+178 
-184 YGKYANKYGK
+184 
-194 LQIQRD
+194 
-200 EIALEQKTLPYKISE
+200 
-215 QARIT
+215 
-220 AINERNK
+220 
-227 YYSEKY
+227 KY

-263 QYATPEDY
+263 QYATAEDYKKEADKAKADYNYYKNLYVKNTEKTIDALAIQKQAGFLDSGAKIEKRMNEAQDSERIAESKGKEKYYEEKYKDTPKTYEGYMKHAPYVGEEERQWLESQADEFATSEDY

-301 KLEDLISES
+301 KLEDLISEA
-310 NRNYNKY
+310 NTNYNKY

-436 LDNVVGS
+436 LDNAVGS

-457 DVTGEYQWIDTND
+457 DVTGEYQWINTYD

-482 VSDKIGADIGN
+482 VSDKIGANIGN
-493 KTAGKVASFLYQTG
+493 ETAGKVASFLYQTG

-684 INSNIDMKK
+684 INTNIDMKK

-700 EVMSGENFDINLLLE
+700 EVMSDENFDINLLLE
-715 QAKNSGS
+715 QAKNSS
-722 EKAVSI
+722 NEKAESI

-775 VTANEENINT
+775 VTANAGNINT

-837 VIADDGMVYN
+837 VIADDGRVYN

-867 FDTNGAGLLVQE
+867 FDTNGAGTLVQE

-972 SAEEMVNLD
+972 SAEETVNLD

-1005 DENGKIDFRNGKIY
+1005 DENGRIDFRNGKIY

-1043 ESSKDYRLI
+1043 ESPKDYRLI

-1078 GDRLTTNEDW
+1078 GDRLTTNED
-1088 NEDCIE
+1088 CIE

-1101 MAIAGDESAMH
+1101 MAIAGDESATH

-1117 AKADEGV
+1117 AKADDGV

-1183 ITNGQKNNTDKGVEN
+1183 ITNEQKNNTGKGVESGD
-1198 VKYSINK
+1198 VKYSIKENVKNK
-1205 GFAKEYDNWDKKSTG
+1205 VSGEIYDKVVVLDTNIFKGIPPRNWGKTFRNFISKHLIGKKFLTFDENGKEEIIEFAKPNERVTKNGANNSHKVIDKLSRKSDRNSKLVIVHSDEVINISEKQNENAEHSHQWLDENG
-1220 FAFKVGTTST
+1220 WEFRNAFVMDKYG
-1230 VLHKLGVNNKTIY
+1230 KLYSVTLNIAKSKDGR
-1243 WDATKI
+1243 
-1249 KKIKEKH
+1249 
-1256 PEMTDSIIK
+1256 
-1265 QVPNILENPII
+1265 NILYDINKINE
-1276 VMESNT
+1276 V
-1282 VSGRLVLFGDV
+1282 GYGDV
-1293 YDSKNNPVLV
+1293 LSNAKGKRSSHINPNFV
-1303 ALELNPT
+1303 T
-1310 EKGGKS
+1310 
-1316 LNIIK
+1316 
-1321 IASAY
+1321 
-1326 GKDVDLQGFIN
+1326 
-1337 KSKILYVEPN
+1337 
-1347 KERTHNWLSV
+1347 
-1357 NRLKLPL
+1357 
-1364 PSTRFGFFNNSI
+1364 NSI
-1376 SQNSKNVNTKNDESS
+1376 SQ
-1391 NDIKYSI
+1391 
-1398 GYTTDNNPVVV
+1398 
-1409 INDDILKGVKK
+1409 
-1420 SDWVKTVKN
+1420 
-1429 TISDKFSNGIPIK
+1429 
-1442 GRFIKVNRITRNEYT
+1442 
-1457 NSKYSKNKKNYD
+1457 
-1469 TVIYKDKFKTANNL
+1469 
-1483 DEIIIASTNY
+1483 
-1493 VNEDLKHTRKDSFKE
+1493 
-1508 FARGDVLI
+1508 
-1516 RVGSNDYSAK
+1516 
-1526 VIVGFTKGN
+1526 
-1535 EMVLYDIIN
+1535 
-1544 FVPEKLDIKKI
+1544 
-1555 DTQYRPTTE
+1555 
-1564 NVESDRTSVSITNSI
+1564 
-1579 SENRNNVNTKNDE
+1579 SENNVNTKNDE

-1643 WRFEIDN
+1643 WRFEIDD

-1681 KIVNDT
+1681 KIVNNT

-1813 RDVSARRDY
+1813 RDASARRDY

-1841 ANSGDAGYSADEN
+1841 ANSGDAGYLADEN
-1854 IMQNDFEKKV
+1854 IMQNDFEEKV
-1864 DQIENNTYNSND
+1864 DQIENNTYNSDD
-1876 VVIMGKTPKILQDIG
+1876 VVIMGRTPKVLQDIG
-1891 LNSLPVAMTKNHIYS
+1891 FNSLPVAMTKKHIYS
-1906 VAVSEARAKSEG
+1906 VAVSEARAKNEG
-1918 RYKKNTNYH
+1918 RYKQNTNYH
-1927 NLGFN
+1927 DLGFN
-1932 TVKKIYNK
+1932 TVKQIYNK
-1940 ISDPLMIIAHPDFT
+1940 ISDPLMVIAHPDFT
-1954 NKASRD
+1954 NKESRD
-1960 STHKVIV
+1960 STHKVIA

-1978 IAPILVDYE
+1978 IAPIAVDFEGKYKDKH
-1987 SIYSKKRMDVN
+1987 IDVN

-2029 LDKKRTQSIIKRT
+2029 LDKKRTQSIIKKT
-2042 GYQLPRRLN
+2042 GYQLPWRLN

-2096 VDGKGEPLVVYHQT
+2096 VDGNGEPLVVYHQT
-2110 ENDFN
+2110 GNDFT
-2115 VFDTNKKG
+2115 VFDTKHTG

-2138 PTNSN
+2138 PTSDN
-2143 IGLSGNKQMALYA
+2143 IGVSGNKQMALYA

-2163 VNNRAELVKFYEQ
+2163 VNNRAELVRFYEK
-2176 NIDGYKEARDYIS
+2176 NIDGYKEAREDINN
-2189 SIDSEYK
+2189 IDSEYE
-2196 QKYEQAE
+2196 QKYENAE
-2203 AEEDAEYSKLWTA
+2203 ASEDEEYSKLWND
-2216 REQGKIT
+2216 RKQGTIT
-2223 EDEYQK
+2223 EEEYQK

-2234 ALDELEEEWHNKV
+2234 ALDELEEEWRNKA
-2247 NEASKE
+2247 NEASKK
-2253 AKSLIDDYFKTSKYD
+2253 AKSLIDDYFRSSNYD
-2268 GVIVK
+2268 GVIVN
-2273 NDAGSFGRTTKTY
+2273 NDVGSFGRSTKTY
-2286 IAFSNTQV
+2286 IAFENTQV
-2294 KSATDNIGTFD
+2294 KSATNNIGTFD
-2305 GRNSD
+2305 GSNSD

-2358 SGLAQGKNVKLAEKE
+2358 SGLAQGKNVKLDEKE

-2439 KTLMREEREFLLDML
+2439 TTLMKDEREFVLDML

-2636 LSQEKKEEHRK
+2636 LSKQM
-2647 RVEHSRELFSRLN
+2647 
-2660 KEKSKVRVEK
+2660 KSLSIYKLYEDQKDK
-2670 NKNVYRNKIIEAQ
+2670 NTVLRGKNAYRNKIIKAQ

-2698 NEGRNKTE
+2698 NENREKTL
-2706 YLHKLGRMCD
+2706 YLNKLGKMCD

-2750 DAKNATPGYFGE
+2750 NAKNATPGYFGE
-2762 WNRIKEVGES
+2762 WNRLKEVGER
-2772 VAELA
+2772 VAELESA
-2777 KEYNKMKPEPTPSTD
+2777 YRELNKDKSANE
-2792 LEKKEKEKP
+2792 EKSKSS
-2801 QNTFI
+2801 FI
-2806 DLESISYK
+2806 DIESIHYK
-2814 EPVNKQL
+2814 VGVMKQL
-2821 ENLAEMLE
+2821 ENLKALVK
-2829 GQNIYT
+2829 GHNIYT
-2835 LTSHEL
+2835 LTSNEL
-2841 SAIYDTMQRLD
+2841 VAIYDTMQMLD

-2869 FKELAN
+2869 FMALAN

-2927 DSIIYKMFS
+2927 DSIIYKLFS
-2936 DLHKGENHAI
+2936 GLHEGENKAI
-2946 ALQHKAISRIK
+2946 TIQQKAISRIK
-2957 EVTIKYSDEVKKI
+2957 EVTLKYKKEIKGI

-2978 DFRDVE
+2978 DFRDAV
-2984 TGRRVPIT
+2984 TGKRVPIT

-3022 EAGHYTVLPNLELS
+3022 KAGHYTVLPNLELS
-3036 NKKLKRTANENS
+3036 NKNLKRTATENS

-3063 YVQNDKVLTELAT
+3063 YVQNDKVLMELAS

-3099 MKIATVKDYYPLKV
+3099 MKIATVKDYYPLQV
-3113 DPNAG
+3113 YRDAG
-3118 KYEKNLKTE
+3118 KYEKNLETE

-3170 LLIPIENLKKVY
+3170 LLIPIENFKKVY

-3190 LQSTIKE
+3190 LHSTIKE
-3197 RYGVTAEHYIDKLIG
+3197 RYGVSAEHYIDKLIG
-3212 DLQQRADTIDNTFL
+3212 DLQNRADTTDRTIL
-3226 DTIQSNY
+3226 DKIQSNF
-3233 MGMKIMFNMGSMI
+3233 MGMKIAFNFGSMI
-3246 KQLSA
+3246 KQVSA

-3264 SLAALNLFRNKVDFD
+3264 SLAAMNLFRNKVDFD

-3292 EGNGTVVGELSREMS
+3292 EGNGTVIGELSKEMS
-3307 LVKKWQDTFDFVG
+3307 LTNKGMGFLDIVS
-3320 KMDNRVVASLL
+3320 KMDNRVVTSLL

-3356 RQFEKCIDET
+3356 RQFEKCIDES
-3366 QPNNMVTSK
+3366 QPNNMITSK
-3375 PQYLRNKNLRRLSL
+3375 PQYLRNKALRLLSL

-3402 IFDSFFEMKARMAD
+3402 MLDSFLEMKARMND
-3416 DKINSTAES
+3416 YKNNSTVE
-3425 KAAKKA
+3425 AKKA
-3431 AVLKFVSCCSGA
+3431 RKEAILKFVSCCAGA
-3443 ISANLLLGALSVLSS
+3443 FCSNLLLGALSLLSS
-3458 VILYHHWDDLFDDEG
+3458 ICLYHRWDDLFDDEG
-3473 NISGQKIALNYLDEV
+3473 NISAKNIGFSYINEV

-3508 AIDIGKTYYGLQA
+3508 AIDKDKTFYGLQV
-3521 MSVDSINDMVKDLI
+3521 MSVDSINDMIQNITSGKYWEFLKVFGDCVGVPVTNAARLITSAMAYSKDL
-3535 SGKALDALKT
+3535 
-3545 LLDCLGIPGTNFARF
+3545 TN
-3560 GSSIYAY
+3560 
-3567 YNDVAKG
+3567 
-3574 SGRIITDSKGNVN
+3574 GRIITDNKGNVN

-3595 VEDKKSGN
+3595 VEDKKNGN

-3668 VIDCGFDSKDVQK
+3668 VIDYGFDSKDVQK

-3823 RIYGSWENAKT
+3823 RIYGSWENAKA